1 MNHFKCDNMARYS
14 DYIQMQNYLPVY
26 DITADSSNRLW
37 ASFIPTNQFCD
48 LLQQTL
54 IAVSSSDKFKRK
66 SMWVQ
71 GTFGTGK
78 SHASSVIRHLLCD
91 KYEDINFYFN
101 KIEDVSLR
109 NQVDNFRQ
117 SKRFFSV
124 VIKGVEG
131 AYDLPRFA
139 LSLQREVKEALN
151 AAGYSNIVVKSDF
164 ESAIQYVE
172 EHRQYTQDAID
183 KHDDL
188 KDIAPTPADVI
199 TLLKANNI
207 QAYMELEEALYK
219 TVGVTLTSKNIS
231 EWLAEVEHAIE
242 TEDIADGLIIFWD
255 EFTSIME
262 AIGSD
267 RINVLQNI
275 AEKSQSCNLYL
286 FLISHRVEDQVASG
300 SKRDDVKTMND
311 RFYTVRYMMDEVST
325 YKVMRHTFD
334 VKSDEG
340 YNILKYN
347 RTVKL
352 NELID
357 YLCQGGVEDER
368 RSILELFPMHPY
380 SAFLCSKL
388 SDYVGS
394 ANRSVVNFMNDDKKG
409 FRKFITDESVFDLRG
424 LLTAEWLWDFFY
436 DSFAANP
443 LCGAFT
449 SNFQNHIHKVQDE
462 GGDDYVRVYKGI
474 LLLNTLSTQFAT
486 KSSDIIARISPN
498 EKSIRGLFADDRLEP
513 KMDDILRFLD
523 TNQIIARDVFGEFK
537 ISVSSLNPVEIAN
550 EKEKVKAQFKSAN
563 DFMSYNGVAKTNIT
577 KLFTVGDYL
586 IRKCEPQVF
595 SCSDAESVV
604 RAKLNKYTSE
614 KPNTLHVAIY
624 LSVTEEERR
633 AFENRVK
640 DFSSEFSNSIHVIP
654 DEFFTDEA
662 RSKFIDY
669 IANHNVAKSHYQE
682 SIENES
688 AQAARMLVTKW
699 GSRLINSSFSI
710 YFNGEQTREGIF
722 ANIYT
727 LINKK
732 FSCKVFSKGLE
743 SVKAYRSGV
752 TNTFFA
758 NKNFP
763 ALVLQMLQSPNRDK
777 LVKFSGSDIPAKY
790 IFEENDNHLIDEGCK
805 LTRAAISGNCW
816 IAKVCEE
823 VDNCIEK
830 AKKKYVDKF
839 SLSEVFAPRMRPP
852 YGFFS
857 SRANW
862 VAFSYALR
870 KHKADLFVTTISQ
883 PISDEKLADMIV
895 ELFKMWNDGH
905 SEANNKLLLRFGSK
919 EESELTQLL
928 YEVFQLQFIKDIP
941 EVKSL
946 SNVRW
951 GINEFCKQKSK
962 YPLWV
967 LTYCESINENL
978 SVIIKQLIEVLEA
991 DQNPD
996 LAKIQNL
1003 YHQVSGE
1010 KVDIAQLVSN
1020 PLNYENGF
1028 YNFINS
1034 MKTVKIQKEWWN
1046 ELVEE
1051 ISHLQSEVA
1060 FRKESDVR
1068 ECVYAFYNTK
1078 RDEQN
1083 PSPTPKPTNPSIPPV
1098 APTPT
1103 PPAIPTPTNS
1113 VKKTISPESIKK
1125 AKNLVKEANMPGVLW
1140 QKVVLDIIDNNPE
1153 VAEFISNY
1161 LS

>member
-1 MNHFKCDNMARYS
+1 
-14 DYIQMQNYLPVY
+14 MQNYLPVY
-26 DITADSSNRLW
+26 DITAESSNRLW
-37 ASFIPTNQFCD
+37 ASFIPTNQFCE
-48 LLQQTL
+48 LLQQTMT
-54 IAVSSSDKFKRK
+54 AVSSSDKFKRK
-66 SMWVQ
+66 SIWVQ

-78 SHASSVIRHLLCD
+78 SHASSVVRHLLCD
-91 KYEDINFYFN
+91 QYEDVNFYFN
-101 KIEDVSLR
+101 KIEDPSLR
-109 NQVDNFRQ
+109 AQVDNFRKN
-117 SKRFFSV
+117 KRFFSV

-131 AYDLPRFA
+131 AYDLPRFS
-139 LSLQREVKEALN
+139 LSLQRQVKEALD
-151 AAGYSNIVVKSDF
+151 AAGHSNIVVKSDF
-164 ESAIQYVE
+164 ESAVQYVE
-172 EHRQYTQDAID
+172 EHMQYTQDAID
-183 KHDDL
+183 KHEDL
-188 KDIAPTPADVI
+188 KDIAPTPEAVI
-199 TLLKANNI
+199 SLLKGNNI

-219 TVGVTLTSKNIS
+219 TVGVPLTTKNVS

-242 TEDIADGLIIFWD
+242 AEGIADGLIIFWD

-275 AEKSQSCNLYL
+275 AEKSQSCNLFL
-286 FLISHRVEDQVASG
+286 FLISHRVEDQVTTG
-300 SKRDDVKTMND
+300 SKREDVKTMND
-311 RFYTVRYMMDEVST
+311 RFYTIRYMMDEVST

-334 VKSDEG
+334 LKNEDDYS
-340 YNILKYN
+340 ILKYN

-357 YLCQGGVEDER
+357 YLCEGGVEDER
-368 RSILELFPMHPY
+368 KSILELFPMHPY

-409 FRKFITDESVFDLRG
+409 FRKFIADESVYELHG

-449 SNFQNHIHKVQDE
+449 SNYQNHIHRVQE
-462 GGDDYVRVYKGI
+462 AGDDYVRVYKGI

-486 KSSDIIARISPN
+486 KSTDIIARISPN

-537 ISVSSLNPVEIAN
+537 ISVSSLNPAEIAK
-550 EKEKVKAQFKSAN
+550 EKEKVAAQFKTAN
-563 DFMSYNGVAKTNIT
+563 DFLAYNFAAKTNIT

-586 IRKCEPQVF
+586 IRKCEPQLF
-595 SCSDAESVV
+595 SCSDQESVV

-624 LSVTEEERR
+624 LAVTEEERR

-640 DFSSEFSNSIHVIP
+640 DFSSEFLNSIHIIP
-654 DEFFTDEA
+654 DEVLSNEA
-662 RSKFIDY
+662 RTKFIDL

-682 SIENES
+682 SIEKES
-688 AQAARMLVTKW
+688 ELAAKQLINKW
-699 GSRLINSSFSI
+699 GNRLVNGSFSL
-710 YFNGEQTREGIF
+710 YFNGEQTREGIVN
-722 ANIYT
+722 NIYA

-732 FSCKVFSKGLE
+732 FSFRVFPKGME
-743 SVKAYRSGV
+743 AIKAYRTGV
-752 TNTFFA
+752 ANTFLA

-763 ALVLQMLQSPNRDK
+763 ALVLQMLQSPTRDK
-777 LVKFSGSDIPAKY
+777 LVKFSGSDLPAKY
-790 IFEENDNHLIDEGCK
+790 IFEENDNHLVDEECR
-805 LTRAAISGNCW
+805 LTSAAITGEAW
-816 IAKVCEE
+816 IAQVCQE
-823 VDNCIEK
+823 VDQCIED

-839 SLSEVFAPRMRPP
+839 SLSEIFAPLMRPP
-852 YGFFS
+852 FGFFP

-862 VAFSYALR
+862 VAFAYALR

-883 PISDEKLADMIV
+883 PISDEKLSEMIV

-905 SEANNKLLLRFGSK
+905 SEASNKLMLRFGSK

-928 YEVFQLQFIKDIP
+928 YDVFQLQFIKDIP

-951 GINEFCKQKSK
+951 GINEFCMQKSK

-967 LTYCESINENL
+967 LTYCDNINE
-978 SVIIKQLIEVLEA
+978 SRSAIIKLLIEVLEA

-996 LAKIQNL
+996 IAKIKNL
-1003 YHQVSGE
+1003 YRLINGE
-1010 KVDIAQLVSN
+1010 KMDIAQLVSN
-1020 PLNYENGF
+1020 PNNYENGF
-1028 YNFINS
+1028 LNFINS
-1034 MKTVKIQKEWWN
+1034 MKNVKIQRDWWN

-1068 ECVYAFYNTK
+1068 ECVLNFYIAKVDAQKPAQPARPATS
-1078 RDEQN
+1078 DTSDSTAPAN
-1083 PSPTPKPTNPSIPPV
+1083 PADAPVTP
-1098 APTPT
+1098 APEP
-1103 PPAIPTPTNS
+1103 
-1113 VKKTISPESIKK
+1113 VKKPVDQDTVKK

-1140 QKVVLDIIDNNPE
+1140 QKVVLDIIEANPE
-1153 VAEFISNY
+1153 VAEFVTNY

>member
-1 MNHFKCDNMARYS
+1 MARYS
-14 DYIQMQNYLPVY
+14 DFIKMQNYLPVY

-54 IAVSSSDKFKRK
+54 TAVSSADRYKRK
-66 SMWVQ
+66 SIWVQ

-78 SHASSVIRHLLCD
+78 SHASSVVRHLLCD
-91 KYEDINFYFN
+91 RYEDVNFYFS
-101 KIEDVSLR
+101 KIEDPSLR
-109 NQVDNFRQ
+109 AQVDNFRKE
-117 SKRFFSV
+117 KRFFSV

-139 LSLQREVKEALN
+139 LSLQREVKNALN
-151 AAGYSNIVVKSDF
+151 AAGHTGLVVKSDF
-164 ESAIQYVE
+164 ESAVQYVE
-172 EHRQYTQDAID
+172 EHLQYAQDAID
-183 KHDDL
+183 KNDDL
-188 KDIAPTPADVI
+188 KDIAPTPEAVI
-199 TLLKANNI
+199 SLLKSNNI
-207 QAYMELEEALYK
+207 QAYMELENALYK
-219 TVGVTLTSKNIS
+219 TVGVTLTSKNVS

-242 TEDIADGLIIFWD
+242 EAGIADGLMIFWD

-262 AIGSD
+262 AIGGD

-275 AEKSQSCNLYL
+275 AEKSQSCNLFL
-286 FLISHRVEDQVASG
+286 FLISHRVEDQIASG
-300 SKRDDVKTMND
+300 SKREDVKTMND
-311 RFYTVRYMMDEVST
+311 RFYTIRYMMDEVST

-334 VKSDEG
+334 IQGNDE
-340 YNILKYN
+340 YAQLRYN

-357 YLCQGGVEDER
+357 YLCEGGVEDER
-368 RSILELFPMHPY
+368 KSILELFPMHPY

-409 FRKFITDESVFDLRG
+409 FKKFIADDSVYELHG

-436 DSFAANP
+436 DSFASNP
-443 LCGAFT
+443 QCGAFT
-449 SNFQNHIHKVQDE
+449 SNYQNHIYKVQE
-462 GGDDYVRVYKGI
+462 QGDDYVRVYKGI

-486 KSSDIIARISPN
+486 KSPDIIARISPN

-513 KMDDILRFLD
+513 KMDAILRFLD

-537 ISVSSLNPVEIAN
+537 ISVSSLNPAEIAR
-550 EKEKVKAQFKSAN
+550 EKEKVTLQFKSALDFLNYNLAAKN
-563 DFMSYNGVAKTNIT
+563 DIT

-586 IRKCEPQVF
+586 IRKCDPQIY
-595 SCSDAESVV
+595 SCSDQESLV

-614 KPNTLHVAIY
+614 KPNTLHVSIY
-624 LSVTEEERR
+624 LATTDEERR
-633 AFENRVK
+633 AFENRIK
-640 DFSSEFSNSIHVIP
+640 DFSSEFPNSIHIVP
-654 DEFFTDEA
+654 DEVFTAEA
-662 RSKFIDY
+662 RTKFIDL
-669 IANHNVAKSHYQE
+669 IANHNVAKIRFQE
-682 SIENES
+682 SIEKES
-688 AQAARMLVTKW
+688 DLATKQLVNKW
-699 GSRLINSSFSI
+699 VKRLTNGSYSL
-710 YFNGEQTREGIF
+710 YFNGEQTREGIIS
-722 ANIYT
+722 NIYA

-732 FSCKVFSKGLE
+732 FSHKVFPKGME
-743 SVKAYRSGV
+743 SVRAYRSGV
-752 TNTFFA
+752 ANTFFA

-777 LVKFSGSDIPAKY
+777 LVKFSGSDTPAKY
-790 IFEENDNHLIDEGCK
+790 VFEDNDNHLVDEECR
-805 LTRAAISGNCW
+805 LSAAAGASDAW
-816 IAKVCEE
+816 IAQVCEE
-823 VDNCIEK
+823 VDQCIED

-839 SLSEVFAPRMRPP
+839 SLSEVFAPLMRPP
-852 YGFFS
+852 FGFFP

-862 VAFSYALR
+862 VAFAYALR

-883 PISDEKLADMIV
+883 PISDEKLSEMIV

-905 SEANNKLLLRFGSK
+905 SESNNRLMLRFGSK

-951 GINEFCKQKSK
+951 GINEFCMQKSK

-967 LTYCESINENL
+967 LTYCDNITENRA
-978 SVIIKQLIEVLEA
+978 SIIKLLIEVLEA

-996 LAKIQNL
+996 ISKIKNL
-1003 YHQVSGE
+1003 YRLINSE

-1020 PLNYENGF
+1020 PKNYDNGF
-1028 YNFINS
+1028 LNFINS
-1034 MKTVKIQKEWWN
+1034 IKTVKIKNEWWN
-1046 ELVEE
+1046 ELIEE

-1060 FRKESDVR
+1060 FRKETDVR
-1068 ECVYAFYNTK
+1068 ECVYAFYNMK
-1078 RDEQN
+1078 RDEEN
-1083 PSPTPKPTNPSIPPV
+1083 PTPAQQPSASASGAMNSQASRYSGTPEGGY
-1098 APTPT
+1098 APTT
-1103 PPAIPTPTNS
+1103 PEQP
-1113 VKKTISPESIKK
+1113 KKQVTTDTVKK

-1140 QKVVLDIIDNNPE
+1140 QKVVLDIIDSNPE

>member
-1 MNHFKCDNMARYS
+1 
-14 DYIQMQNYLPVY
+14 MQNYLPVY
-26 DITADSSNRLW
+26 DITAESSNRLW

-48 LLQQTL
+48 LLQQTMT
-54 IAVSSSDKFKRK
+54 AVSSSDKFKRK
-66 SMWVQ
+66 SIWVQ

-78 SHASSVIRHLLCD
+78 SHASSVVRHLLCD
-91 KYEDINFYFN
+91 RYEDVNFYFN
-101 KIEDVSLR
+101 KIEDPSLR
-109 NQVDNFRQ
+109 AQVDNFRKN
-117 SKRFFSV
+117 KRFFSV

-131 AYDLPRFA
+131 AYNLPRFS
-139 LSLQREVKEALN
+139 LSLQRQVKEALD
-151 AAGYSNIVVKSDF
+151 AAGHSDIVVKSDF
-164 ESAIQYVE
+164 ESAVQYVE
-172 EHRQYTQDAID
+172 EHMQYTQDAID
-183 KHDDL
+183 KHEDL
-188 KDIAPTPADVI
+188 KDIAPTPESVI
-199 TLLKANNI
+199 SLLKDNNI

-219 TVGVTLTSKNIS
+219 TVGVPLTTKNVS

-242 TEDIADGLIIFWD
+242 AEGIADGLIIFWD

-275 AEKSQSCNLYL
+275 AEKSQSCNLFL
-286 FLISHRVEDQVASG
+286 FLISHRVEDQVTSS
-300 SKRDDVKTMND
+300 SKREDVKTMND
-311 RFYTVRYMMDEVST
+311 RFYIIRYMMDEVST

-334 VKSDEG
+334 IQGDDD
-340 YNILKYN
+340 YAQLRYN

-357 YLCQGGVEDER
+357 YLCEGGVEDER
-368 RSILELFPMHPY
+368 KSILELFPMHPY

-409 FRKFITDESVFDLRG
+409 FRKFITNESVYELRG
-424 LLTAEWLWDFFY
+424 LLTAEWLWDFFL

-449 SNFQNHIHKVQDE
+449 SNYQNHIHRVQE
-462 GGDDYVRVYKGI
+462 AGDDYVRVYKGI

-486 KSSDIIARISPN
+486 KSTDIIARISPN

-537 ISVSSLNPVEIAN
+537 ISVSSLNPAEIAK
-550 EKEKVKAQFKSAN
+550 EKEKVATQFKTAN
-563 DFMSYNGVAKTNIT
+563 DFLGYNFAAKTNIT

-586 IRKCEPQVF
+586 IRKCEPQLF
-595 SCSDAESVV
+595 SCSDQESVV

-624 LSVTEEERR
+624 LAVTEEERR
-633 AFENRVK
+633 AFESRVK
-640 DFSSEFSNSIHVIP
+640 DFSSEFLNSIHIIP
-654 DEFFTDEA
+654 DEVLSSEA
-662 RSKFIDY
+662 RTKFIDL

-682 SIENES
+682 SIEKES
-688 AQAARMLVTKW
+688 DLAAKQ
-699 GSRLINSSFSI
+699 LINKWSNRLVNGSFSL
-710 YFNGEQTREGIF
+710 YFNGEQTREGIVG
-722 ANIYT
+722 NIYT

-732 FSCKVFSKGLE
+732 FSFRVFPKGME
-743 SVKAYRSGV
+743 AIKAYRTGV
-752 TNTFFA
+752 ANTFLA

-763 ALVLQMLQSPNRDK
+763 ALVLQMLQSPTRDK

-790 IFEENDNHLIDEGCK
+790 IFEENDNHLVDEECK
-805 LTRAAISGNCW
+805 LTSTAIIGETW
-816 IAKVCEE
+816 IAQVCQE
-823 VDNCIEK
+823 VDQCIED

-839 SLSEVFAPRMRPP
+839 SLSEIFAPLMRPP
-852 YGFFS
+852 FGFFP

-862 VAFSYALR
+862 VAFAYALR

-883 PISDEKLADMIV
+883 PISDEKLSEMIV

-905 SEANNKLLLRFGSK
+905 SEASNKLMLRFGSK

-928 YEVFQLQFIKDIP
+928 YDVFQLQFIKDIP

-951 GINEFCKQKSK
+951 GINEFCMQKSK

-967 LTYCESINENL
+967 LTYCDNINENR
-978 SVIIKQLIEVLEA
+978 SAIIKLLIEVLEA

-996 LAKIQNL
+996 IAKIKNL
-1003 YHQVSGE
+1003 YRLVNSE
-1010 KVDIAQLVSN
+1010 KMDIAQLVSN
-1020 PLNYENGF
+1020 PNNYENGF
-1028 YNFINS
+1028 LNFINS
-1034 MKTVKIQKEWWN
+1034 MKNVKIQRDWWN
-1046 ELVEE
+1046 ELIEE

-1068 ECVYAFYNTK
+1068 ECVLNFYIGKVDAQKPAQPTK
-1078 RDEQN
+1078 
-1083 PSPTPKPTNPSIPPV
+1083 PATPDTPGGSIPATPGDTPATP
-1098 APTPT
+1098 APLP
-1103 PPAIPTPTNS
+1103 
-1113 VKKTISPESIKK
+1113 VKKSVDQNTVKK

-1140 QKVVLDIIDNNPE
+1140 QKVVLDIIEANPE
-1153 VAEFISNY
+1153 VAEFVTNY

>member
-1 MNHFKCDNMARYS
+1 MARYS

-37 ASFIPTNQFCD
+37 ASFIPTNQFCE

-54 IAVSSSDKFKRK
+54 TAVSSSDKFKRK

-78 SHASSVIRHLLCD
+78 SHASSVVRHLLCD

-101 KIEDVSLR
+101 KIEDTSLR
-109 NQVDNFRQ
+109 HQLDNYRKN
-117 SKRFFSV
+117 KRFFSV

-139 LSLQREVKEALN
+139 LSLQREVKNALN
-151 AAGYSNIVVKSDF
+151 EAGHSNLVVKSDF

-172 EHRQYTQDAID
+172 GHKQYTQDAIN
-183 KHDDL
+183 KSEDL
-188 KDIAPTPADVI
+188 KDIAPTPDDVI
-199 TLLKANNI
+199 SLLKTNNI
-207 QAYMELEEALYK
+207 QVYMELEDALYK
-219 TVGVTLTSKNIS
+219 TIGVTLTSKNVS

-242 TEDIADGLIIFWD
+242 NEGIADGLIIFWD

-275 AEKSQSCNLYL
+275 AEKSQVCNLFL
-286 FLISHRVEDQVASG
+286 FLISHRVEDQVTSS

-311 RFYTVRYMMDEVST
+311 RFYTIRYMMDEVST

-334 VKSDEG
+334 VNNNDG
-340 YNILKYN
+340 YDTLKYK

-368 RSILELFPMHPY
+368 KSILELFPMHPY

-409 FRKFITDESVFDLRG
+409 FRKFIDDESVFDEKG

-449 SNFQNHIHKVQDE
+449 SNYQNHIYKVKE
-462 GGDDYVRVYKGI
+462 AGDDYVRVYKGI

-486 KSSDIIARISPN
+486 KSPDIIARISPN
-498 EKSIRGLFADDRLEP
+498 EKSIRGLFADDRLEA
-513 KMDDILRFLD
+513 KMDDILRFFD

-537 ISVSSLNPVEIAN
+537 ISVSSLNPAEIAN
-550 EKEKVKAQFKSAN
+550 EKEKVKAQFKTAH
-563 DFMSYNGVAKTNIT
+563 DFISYNLVVRTNIIR
-577 KLFTVGDYL
+577 LFTVGDFL
-586 IRKCEPQVF
+586 IRKCDPQIF
-595 SCSDAESVV
+595 SCSDQESVI
-604 RAKLNKYTSE
+604 RAKLNKYNSD
-614 KPNTLHVAIY
+614 KPNTLHVSIY
-624 LSVTEEERR
+624 LATTDEERR
-633 AFENRVK
+633 SFENRVK
-640 DFSSEFSNSIHVIP
+640 DFSIEFPNSIHIIP
-654 DEFFTDEA
+654 DEVFTNEA
-662 RSKFIDY
+662 RTKFIDL

-682 SIENES
+682 SIEKES
-688 AQAARMLVTKW
+688 DLAAKQLINKW
-699 GSRLINSSFSI
+699 GTRLINGSFSL
-710 YFNGEQTREGIF
+710 YYNGEQTREGIIS
-722 ANIYT
+722 NIYT

-743 SVKAYRSGV
+743 SIKAYRTGV
-752 TNTFFA
+752 ANTFFA

-763 ALVLQMLQSPNRDK
+763 TLVLQMLQSPNRDK
-777 LVKFSGSDIPAKY
+777 LTKFSGSDTPAKY
-790 IFEENDNHLIDEGCK
+790 VFEDNNNHLIDDNCQ
-805 LTRAAISGNCW
+805 LTAAAIADNCW
-816 IAKVCEE
+816 IAQICEE
-823 VDNCIEK
+823 VDKCIEK

-839 SLSEVFAPRMRPP
+839 SLSEVFAPLMRPP
-852 YGFFS
+852 FGFFP

-862 VAFSYALR
+862 IAFSYALR
-870 KHKADLFVTTISQ
+870 KHKSDLFVTTISQ
-883 PISDEKLADMIV
+883 PISDEKLTEMIV
-895 ELFKMWNDGH
+895 ELFKMWNDGL
-905 SEANNKLLLRFGSK
+905 SDANNKLLLRFGSK

-928 YEVFQLQFIKDIP
+928 YDVFQLQFIKDIP

-951 GINEFCKQKSK
+951 GINEFCMQKSK

-967 LTYCESINENL
+967 LTYCDGINDKL
-978 SVIIKQLIEVLEA
+978 STIIKQLIEVLEA

-996 LAKIQNL
+996 IAKIKNL
-1003 YHQVSGE
+1003 HHLITGE
-1010 KVDIAQLVSN
+1010 KVDISILVSN
-1020 PLNYENGF
+1020 KKNYENGF
-1028 YNFINS
+1028 RNFINS
-1034 MKTVKIQKEWWN
+1034 IKTVKMQNDWWD

-1060 FRKESDVR
+1060 FRKESDVK
-1068 ECVYAFYNTK
+1068 ECVFNFYNMK
-1078 RDEQN
+1078 RDQLN
-1083 PSPTPKPTNPSIPPV
+1083 PTPSPKPTSSAPVDTNVPSENTPASTPVQPFIPKQV
-1098 APTPT
+1098 NQDT
-1103 PPAIPTPTNS
+1103 
-1113 VKKTISPESIKK
+1113 VRK
-1125 AKNLVKEANMPGVLW
+1125 AKTLVKEANMPGILW

-1153 VAEFISNY
+1153 VAEFISQY

>member
-1 MNHFKCDNMARYS
+1 
-14 DYIQMQNYLPVY
+14 MQNYLPVY
-26 DITADSSNRLW
+26 DITAESSNRLW

-48 LLQQTL
+48 LLQQTMT
-54 IAVSSSDKFKRK
+54 AVSSSDKFKRK
-66 SMWVQ
+66 SIWVQ

-78 SHASSVIRHLLCD
+78 SHASSVVRHLLCD
-91 KYEDINFYFN
+91 RYEDVNFYFN
-101 KIEDVSLR
+101 KIEDPSLR
-109 NQVDNFRQ
+109 AQVDNFR
-117 SKRFFSV
+117 KNKHFFSV

-131 AYDLPRFA
+131 AYDLPRFS
-139 LSLQREVKEALN
+139 LSLQRQVKEALN

-164 ESAIQYVE
+164 ESAVQYVE
-172 EHRQYTQDAID
+172 AHMQYTQDAID
-183 KHDDL
+183 KHEDL
-188 KDIAPTPADVI
+188 KDIAPTPESVI
-199 TLLKANNI
+199 SLLKDNNI

-219 TVGVTLTSKNIS
+219 TVGVPLTTKNVS

-242 TEDIADGLIIFWD
+242 TEGIADGLIIFWD

-275 AEKSQSCNLYL
+275 AEKSQSCNLFL
-286 FLISHRVEDQVASG
+286 FLISHRVEDQVTSG
-300 SKRDDVKTMND
+300 SKREDVKTMND
-311 RFYTVRYMMDEVST
+311 RFYTIRYMMDEVST

-334 VKSDEG
+334 IQGDDA
-340 YNILKYN
+340 YAQLRYN

-357 YLCQGGVEDER
+357 YLCEGGVEDER
-368 RSILELFPMHPY
+368 KSILELFPMHPY

-409 FRKFITDESVFDLRG
+409 FRKFITDESVYELRG
-424 LLTAEWLWDFFY
+424 LLTAEWLWDFFF

-449 SNFQNHIHKVQDE
+449 SNFQNHIHRVQE
-462 GGDDYVRVYKGI
+462 AGDDYVRVYKGI

-537 ISVSSLNPVEIAN
+537 ISVSFLNPAEIAK
-550 EKEKVKAQFKSAN
+550 EKEKVTVQFKTAN
-563 DFMSYNGVAKTNIT
+563 DYLNYNFAAKTNIT
-577 KLFTVGDYL
+577 KLFTVGEYL
-586 IRKCEPQVF
+586 IRRCEPQLF
-595 SCSDAESVV
+595 SCSDQESVI

-624 LSVTEEERR
+624 LAVTEEERR

-640 DFSSEFSNSIHVIP
+640 DFSSEFLNTINIIP
-654 DEFFTDEA
+654 DEVLSSEA
-662 RSKFIDY
+662 RTKFIDL

-682 SIENES
+682 SIEKES
-688 AQAARMLVTKW
+688 ELAAKLLINKW
-699 GSRLINSSFSI
+699 GNRLVNGSFNL
-710 YFNGEQTREGIF
+710 YFNGEQTREGIVG
-722 ANIYT
+722 NIYS

-732 FSCKVFSKGLE
+732 FSVRVFPKGME
-743 SVKAYRSGV
+743 AIKAYRMGV
-752 TNTFFA
+752 TKTFLA

-763 ALVLQMLQSPNRDK
+763 ALVLQMLQSPTRDK

-790 IFEENDNHLIDEGCK
+790 IFEENDNHLVDEECK
-805 LTRAAISGNCW
+805 LTSAAITGEAW
-816 IAKVCEE
+816 IAQVCQE
-823 VDNCIEK
+823 VDQCIED

-839 SLSEVFAPRMRPP
+839 SLSEIFAPLMRPP
-852 YGFFS
+852 FGFFP

-862 VAFSYALR
+862 VAFAYALR

-883 PISDEKLADMIV
+883 PISDEKLSEMIV

-905 SEANNKLLLRFGSK
+905 SEASNKLMLRFGSK

-928 YEVFQLQFIKDIP
+928 YDVFQLQFIKDIP

-951 GINEFCKQKSK
+951 GINEFCMQKSK

-967 LTYCESINENL
+967 LTYCDNINENR
-978 SVIIKQLIEVLEA
+978 SAIIKLLIEVLES

-996 LAKIQNL
+996 IAKIKNL
-1003 YHQVSGE
+1003 YRLVNGE
-1010 KVDIAQLVSN
+1010 KMDIAQLVSN
-1020 PLNYENGF
+1020 PNNYENGF
-1028 YNFINS
+1028 LNFINS
-1034 MKTVKIQKEWWN
+1034 MKNVKIQRDWWN
-1046 ELVEE
+1046 ELIEE

-1068 ECVYAFYNTK
+1068 ECVLNFYISK
-1078 RDEQN
+1078 VDAQK
-1083 PSPTPKPTNPSIPPV
+1083 PAQPAKPATPDTPGGSAPAYPGDAPVTPAPEPIKKPVDQDTV
-1098 APTPT
+1098 
-1103 PPAIPTPTNS
+1103 
-1113 VKKTISPESIKK
+1113 KK

-1140 QKVVLDIIDNNPE
+1140 QKVVLDIIEANPE
-1153 VAEFISNY
+1153 VAEFITNY

>member
-1 MNHFKCDNMARYS
+1 M
-14 DYIQMQNYLPVY
+14 Y
-26 DITADSSNRLW
+26 DITAESSNRLW

-48 LLQQTL
+48 LLQQTMT
-54 IAVSSSDKFKRK
+54 AVSSSDKFKRK
-66 SMWVQ
+66 SIWVQ

-78 SHASSVIRHLLCD
+78 SHASSVVRHLLCD
-91 KYEDINFYFN
+91 KYEDVNFYFN
-101 KIEDVSLR
+101 KIEDPSLR
-109 NQVDNFRQ
+109 AQVDNFRKN
-117 SKRFFSV
+117 KRFFSV

-131 AYDLPRFA
+131 AYDLPRFS
-139 LSLQREVKEALN
+139 LSLQRQVKEALD
-151 AAGYSNIVVKSDF
+151 AAGHSDIVVKSDF
-164 ESAIQYVE
+164 ESAVQYVE
-172 EHRQYTQDAID
+172 EHMQYTQDAID
-183 KHDDL
+183 KHEDL
-188 KDIAPTPADVI
+188 KDIAPTPESVI
-199 TLLKANNI
+199 SLLKDNNI

-219 TVGVTLTSKNIS
+219 TVGVPLTTKNVS

-242 TEDIADGLIIFWD
+242 AEGIADGLIIFWD

-275 AEKSQSCNLYL
+275 AEKSQSCNLFL
-286 FLISHRVEDQVASG
+286 FLISHRVEDQVTSG
-300 SKRDDVKTMND
+300 SKREDVKTMND
-311 RFYTVRYMMDEVST
+311 RFYTIRYMMDEVST

-334 VKSDEG
+334 IQGDDD
-340 YNILKYN
+340 YAQLRYN

-357 YLCQGGVEDER
+357 YLCEGGVEDER
-368 RSILELFPMHPY
+368 KSILELFPMHPY

-409 FRKFITDESVFDLRG
+409 FRKFITDESVYELRG
-424 LLTAEWLWDFFY
+424 LLTAEWLWDFFL

-449 SNFQNHIHKVQDE
+449 SNYQNHIHRVQE
-462 GGDDYVRVYKGI
+462 AGDDYVRVYKGI

-486 KSSDIIARISPN
+486 KSTDIIARISPN

-537 ISVSSLNPVEIAN
+537 ISVSSLNPAEIAK
-550 EKEKVKAQFKSAN
+550 EKEKVAAQFKTAN
-563 DFMSYNGVAKTNIT
+563 DFLGYNFAAKTNIT

-586 IRKCEPQVF
+586 IRKCEPQLF
-595 SCSDAESVV
+595 SCSDQESVV

-624 LSVTEEERR
+624 LAVTEEERR

-640 DFSSEFSNSIHVIP
+640 DFSSEFLNSIHIIP
-654 DEFFTDEA
+654 DEVLSSEA
-662 RSKFIDY
+662 RTKFIDL

-682 SIENES
+682 SIEKES
-688 AQAARMLVTKW
+688 ELAAKQLINKW
-699 GSRLINSSFSI
+699 GNRLVNGSFSL
-710 YFNGEQTREGIF
+710 YFNGELIREGIVG
-722 ANIYT
+722 NIYA

-732 FSCKVFSKGLE
+732 FSFRVFPKGME
-743 SVKAYRSGV
+743 AIKAYRTGV
-752 TNTFFA
+752 ANTFLA

-763 ALVLQMLQSPNRDK
+763 ALVLQMLQSPTRDK

-790 IFEENDNHLIDEGCK
+790 IFEENDNHLVDEECK
-805 LTRAAISGNCW
+805 LTSAAITGEAW
-816 IAKVCEE
+816 IAQVCQE
-823 VDNCIEK
+823 VDQCIED

-839 SLSEVFAPRMRPP
+839 SLSEIFAPLMRPP
-852 YGFFS
+852 FGFFP

-862 VAFSYALR
+862 VAFAYALR

-883 PISDEKLADMIV
+883 PISDEKLSEMIV

-905 SEANNKLLLRFGSK
+905 SEASNKLMLRFGSK

-928 YEVFQLQFIKDIP
+928 YDVFQLQFIKDIP

-951 GINEFCKQKSK
+951 GINEFCMQKSK

-967 LTYCESINENL
+967 LTYCDNINENR
-978 SVIIKQLIEVLEA
+978 SAIIKLLIEVLES

-996 LAKIQNL
+996 ITKIKNL
-1003 YHQVSGE
+1003 YRLVNGE
-1010 KVDIAQLVSN
+1010 KMDIAQLVSN
-1020 PLNYENGF
+1020 PNNYENGF
-1028 YNFINS
+1028 LNFINS
-1034 MKTVKIQKEWWN
+1034 MKNVKIQRDWWN
-1046 ELVEE
+1046 ELIEE

-1068 ECVYAFYNTK
+1068 ECVLNFYISKVDAQKPAQPAKPATP
-1078 RDEQN
+1078 DT
-1083 PSPTPKPTNPSIPPV
+1083 PGGSAPAYPGDAPVTPAPKP
-1098 APTPT
+1098 
-1103 PPAIPTPTNS
+1103 
-1113 VKKTISPESIKK
+1113 VKKPVDQDTVKK

-1140 QKVVLDIIDNNPE
+1140 QKVVLDIIEANPE
-1153 VAEFISNY
+1153 VAEFITNY

>member
-1 MNHFKCDNMARYS
+1 
-14 DYIQMQNYLPVY
+14 MQNYLPVY
-26 DITADSSNRLW
+26 DITAESSNRLW
-37 ASFIPTNQFCD
+37 ASFIPTNQFCE
-48 LLQQTL
+48 LLQQTMT
-54 IAVSSSDKFKRK
+54 AVSSSDKFKRK
-66 SMWVQ
+66 SIWVQ

-78 SHASSVIRHLLCD
+78 SHASSVVRHLLCD
-91 KYEDINFYFN
+91 QYEDVNFYFN
-101 KIEDVSLR
+101 KIEDPSLR
-109 NQVDNFRQ
+109 AQVDNFRKN
-117 SKRFFSV
+117 KRFFSV

-131 AYDLPRFA
+131 AYDLPRFS
-139 LSLQREVKEALN
+139 LSLQRQVKEALD
-151 AAGYSNIVVKSDF
+151 AAGHSNIVVKSDF
-164 ESAIQYVE
+164 ESAVQYVE
-172 EHRQYTQDAID
+172 EHMQYTQDAID
-183 KHDDL
+183 KHEDL
-188 KDIAPTPADVI
+188 KDIAPTPETVI
-199 TLLKANNI
+199 SLLKGNNI

-219 TVGVTLTSKNIS
+219 TVGVPLTTKNVS

-242 TEDIADGLIIFWD
+242 AEGIADGLIIFWD

-275 AEKSQSCNLYL
+275 AEKSQSCNLFL
-286 FLISHRVEDQVASG
+286 FLISHRVEDQVTTG
-300 SKRDDVKTMND
+300 SKREDVKTMND
-311 RFYTVRYMMDEVST
+311 RFYTIRYMMDEVST

-334 VKSDEG
+334 LKNEDDYS
-340 YNILKYN
+340 ILKYN

-357 YLCQGGVEDER
+357 YLCEGGVEDER
-368 RSILELFPMHPY
+368 KSILELFPMHPY

-409 FRKFITDESVFDLRG
+409 FRKFIADESVYELRG

-449 SNFQNHIHKVQDE
+449 SNYQNHIHRVQE
-462 GGDDYVRVYKGI
+462 AGDDYVRVYKGI

-486 KSSDIIARISPN
+486 KSTDIIARISPN

-537 ISVSSLNPVEIAN
+537 ISVSSLNPAEIAK
-550 EKEKVKAQFKSAN
+550 EKEKVAAQFKTAN
-563 DFMSYNGVAKTNIT
+563 DFLAYNFAAKTNIT

-586 IRKCEPQVF
+586 IRKCEPQLF
-595 SCSDAESVV
+595 SCSDQESVV

-624 LSVTEEERR
+624 LAVTEEERR

-640 DFSSEFSNSIHVIP
+640 DFSSEFLNSIHIIP
-654 DEFFTDEA
+654 DEVLSNEA
-662 RSKFIDY
+662 RTKFIDL

-682 SIENES
+682 SIEKES
-688 AQAARMLVTKW
+688 ELAAKQLINKW
-699 GSRLINSSFSI
+699 GNRLVNGSFSL
-710 YFNGEQTREGIF
+710 YFNGEQTREGIVN
-722 ANIYT
+722 NIYA

-732 FSCKVFSKGLE
+732 FSFRVFPKGME
-743 SVKAYRSGV
+743 AIKAYRTGV
-752 TNTFFA
+752 ANTFLA

-763 ALVLQMLQSPNRDK
+763 ALVLQMLQSPTRDK
-777 LVKFSGSDIPAKY
+777 LVKFSGSDLPAKY
-790 IFEENDNHLIDEGCK
+790 IFEENDNHLVDEECR
-805 LTRAAISGNCW
+805 LTSAAITGEAW
-816 IAKVCEE
+816 IAQVCQE
-823 VDNCIEK
+823 VDQCIED

-839 SLSEVFAPRMRPP
+839 SLSEIFAPLMRPP
-852 YGFFS
+852 FGFFP

-862 VAFSYALR
+862 VAFAYALR

-883 PISDEKLADMIV
+883 PISDEKLSEMIV

-905 SEANNKLLLRFGSK
+905 SEASNKLMLRFGSK

-928 YEVFQLQFIKDIP
+928 YDVFQLQFIKDIP

-951 GINEFCKQKSK
+951 GINEFCMQKSK

-967 LTYCESINENL
+967 LTYCDNINE
-978 SVIIKQLIEVLEA
+978 SRSAIIKLLIEVLEA

-996 LAKIQNL
+996 IAKIKNL
-1003 YHQVSGE
+1003 YRLINGE
-1010 KVDIAQLVSN
+1010 KMDIAQLVSN
-1020 PLNYENGF
+1020 PNNYENGF
-1028 YNFINS
+1028 LNFINS
-1034 MKTVKIQKEWWN
+1034 MKNVKIQRDWWN

-1068 ECVYAFYNTK
+1068 ECVLNFYIAKVDAQKPAQPARPATS
-1078 RDEQN
+1078 DTSDSTAPAN
-1083 PSPTPKPTNPSIPPV
+1083 PADAPVTP
-1098 APTPT
+1098 APEP
-1103 PPAIPTPTNS
+1103 
-1113 VKKTISPESIKK
+1113 VKKPVDQDTVKK

-1140 QKVVLDIIDNNPE
+1140 QKVVLDIIEANPE
-1153 VAEFISNY
+1153 VAEFVTNY

>member
-1 MNHFKCDNMARYS
+1 MASYS
-14 DYIQMQNYLPVY
+14 DFIQMQNYLPVY
-26 DITADSSNRLW
+26 DITAESSNRLW

-48 LLQQTL
+48 LLQQTMT
-54 IAVSSSDKFKRK
+54 AVSSSDKFKRK
-66 SMWVQ
+66 SIWVQ

-78 SHASSVIRHLLCD
+78 SHASSVVRHLLCD
-91 KYEDINFYFN
+91 QYEDVNFYFN
-101 KIEDVSLR
+101 KIEDPSLR
-109 NQVDNFRQ
+109 AQVDNFRKN
-117 SKRFFSV
+117 KRFFSV

-131 AYDLPRFA
+131 AYDLPRFS
-139 LSLQREVKEALN
+139 LSLQRQVKEALD
-151 AAGYSNIVVKSDF
+151 AAGHSNIVVKSDF
-164 ESAIQYVE
+164 ESAVQYVE
-172 EHRQYTQDAID
+172 EHMQYTQDAID
-183 KHDDL
+183 KHEDL
-188 KDIAPTPADVI
+188 KDIAPTPEAVI
-199 TLLKANNI
+199 SLLKGNNI

-219 TVGVTLTSKNIS
+219 TVGVPLTTKNVS

-242 TEDIADGLIIFWD
+242 AEGIADGLIIFWD

-275 AEKSQSCNLYL
+275 AEKSQSCNLFL
-286 FLISHRVEDQVASG
+286 FLISHRVEDQVTTG
-300 SKRDDVKTMND
+300 SKREDVKTMND
-311 RFYTVRYMMDEVST
+311 RFYTIRYMMDEVST

-334 VKSDEG
+334 LKNEDDYS
-340 YNILKYN
+340 ILKYN

-357 YLCQGGVEDER
+357 YLCEGGVEDER
-368 RSILELFPMHPY
+368 KSILELFPMHPY

-409 FRKFITDESVFDLRG
+409 FRKFIADESVYELRG

-449 SNFQNHIHKVQDE
+449 SNYQNHIHRVQE
-462 GGDDYVRVYKGI
+462 AGDDYVRVYKGI

-486 KSSDIIARISPN
+486 KSTDIIARISPN

-537 ISVSSLNPVEIAN
+537 ISVSSLNPAEIAK
-550 EKEKVKAQFKSAN
+550 EKEKVAAQFKTAN
-563 DFMSYNGVAKTNIT
+563 DFLAYNFAAKTNIT

-586 IRKCEPQVF
+586 IRKCEPQLF
-595 SCSDAESVV
+595 SCSDQESVV

-624 LSVTEEERR
+624 LAVTEEERR

-640 DFSSEFSNSIHVIP
+640 DFSSEFLNSIHIIP
-654 DEFFTDEA
+654 DEVLSNEA
-662 RSKFIDY
+662 RTKFIDL

-682 SIENES
+682 SIEKES
-688 AQAARMLVTKW
+688 ELAAKQLINKW
-699 GSRLINSSFSI
+699 GNRLVNGSFSL
-710 YFNGEQTREGIF
+710 YFNGEQTREGIVN
-722 ANIYT
+722 NIYA

-732 FSCKVFSKGLE
+732 FSFRVFPKGME
-743 SVKAYRSGV
+743 AIKAYRTGV
-752 TNTFFA
+752 ANTFLA

-763 ALVLQMLQSPNRDK
+763 ALVLQMLQSPTRDK
-777 LVKFSGSDIPAKY
+777 LVKFSGSDLPAKY
-790 IFEENDNHLIDEGCK
+790 IFEENDNHLVDEECR
-805 LTRAAISGNCW
+805 LTSAAITGEAW
-816 IAKVCEE
+816 IAQVCQE
-823 VDNCIEK
+823 VDQCIED

-839 SLSEVFAPRMRPP
+839 SLSEIFAPLMRPP
-852 YGFFS
+852 FGFFP

-862 VAFSYALR
+862 VAFAYALR

-883 PISDEKLADMIV
+883 PISDEKLSEMIV

-905 SEANNKLLLRFGSK
+905 SEASNKLMLRFGSK

-928 YEVFQLQFIKDIP
+928 YDVFQLQFIKDIP

-951 GINEFCKQKSK
+951 GINEFCMQKSK

-967 LTYCESINENL
+967 LTYCDNINE
-978 SVIIKQLIEVLEA
+978 SRSAIIKLLIEVLEA

-996 LAKIQNL
+996 IAKIKNL
-1003 YHQVSGE
+1003 YRLINGE
-1010 KVDIAQLVSN
+1010 KMDIAQLVSN
-1020 PLNYENGF
+1020 PNNYENGF
-1028 YNFINS
+1028 LNFINS
-1034 MKTVKIQKEWWN
+1034 MKNVKIQRDWWN

-1068 ECVYAFYNTK
+1068 ECVLNFYIAKVDAQKPAQPARPATS
-1078 RDEQN
+1078 DTSDSTAPAN
-1083 PSPTPKPTNPSIPPV
+1083 PADAPVTP
-1098 APTPT
+1098 APEP
-1103 PPAIPTPTNS
+1103 
-1113 VKKTISPESIKK
+1113 VKKPVDQDTVKK

-1140 QKVVLDIIDNNPE
+1140 QKVVLDIIEANPE
-1153 VAEFISNY
+1153 VAEFVTNY

>member
-1 MNHFKCDNMARYS
+1 MASYS
-14 DYIQMQNYLPVY
+14 DFIQMQNYLPVY
-26 DITADSSNRLW
+26 DITAESSNRLW

-48 LLQQTL
+48 LLQQTMT
-54 IAVSSSDKFKRK
+54 AVSSSDKFKRK
-66 SMWVQ
+66 SIWVQ

-78 SHASSVIRHLLCD
+78 SHASSVVRHLLCD
-91 KYEDINFYFN
+91 QYEDVNFYFN
-101 KIEDVSLR
+101 KIEDPSLR
-109 NQVDNFRQ
+109 AQVDNFRKN
-117 SKRFFSV
+117 KRFFSV

-131 AYDLPRFA
+131 AYDLPRFS
-139 LSLQREVKEALN
+139 LSLQRQVKEALD
-151 AAGYSNIVVKSDF
+151 AAGHSNIVVKSDF
-164 ESAIQYVE
+164 ESAVQYVE
-172 EHRQYTQDAID
+172 EHMQYTQDAID
-183 KHDDL
+183 KHEDL
-188 KDIAPTPADVI
+188 KDIAPTPEAVI
-199 TLLKANNI
+199 SLLKGNNI

-219 TVGVTLTSKNIS
+219 TVGVPLTTKNVS

-242 TEDIADGLIIFWD
+242 AEGIADGLIIFWD

-275 AEKSQSCNLYL
+275 AEKSQSCNLFL
-286 FLISHRVEDQVASG
+286 FLISHRVEDQVTTG
-300 SKRDDVKTMND
+300 SKREDVKTMND
-311 RFYTVRYMMDEVST
+311 RFYTIRYMMDEVST

-334 VKSDEG
+334 LKNEDDYS
-340 YNILKYN
+340 ILKYN

-357 YLCQGGVEDER
+357 YLCEGGVEDER
-368 RSILELFPMHPY
+368 KSILELFPMHPY

-409 FRKFITDESVFDLRG
+409 FRKFIADESVYELRG

-449 SNFQNHIHKVQDE
+449 SNYQNHIHRVQE
-462 GGDDYVRVYKGI
+462 AGDDYVRVYKGI

-486 KSSDIIARISPN
+486 KSTDIIARISPN
-498 EKSIRGLFADDRLEP
+498 EKSIRGLFADDRMEP

-537 ISVSSLNPVEIAN
+537 ISVSSLNPAEIAK
-550 EKEKVKAQFKSAN
+550 EKEKVAAQFKTAN
-563 DFMSYNGVAKTNIT
+563 DFLAYNFAAKTNIT

-586 IRKCEPQVF
+586 IRKCEPQLF
-595 SCSDAESVV
+595 SCSDQESVV

-624 LSVTEEERR
+624 LAVTEEERR

-640 DFSSEFSNSIHVIP
+640 DFSSEFLNSIHIIP
-654 DEFFTDEA
+654 DEVLSNEA
-662 RSKFIDY
+662 RTKFIDL

-682 SIENES
+682 SIEKES
-688 AQAARMLVTKW
+688 ELAAKQLINKW
-699 GSRLINSSFSI
+699 GNRLVNGSFSL
-710 YFNGEQTREGIF
+710 YFNGEQTREGIVN
-722 ANIYT
+722 NIYA

-732 FSCKVFSKGLE
+732 FSFRVFPKGME
-743 SVKAYRSGV
+743 AIKAYRTGV
-752 TNTFFA
+752 ANTFLA

-763 ALVLQMLQSPNRDK
+763 ALVLQMLQSPTRDK
-777 LVKFSGSDIPAKY
+777 LVKFSGSDLPAKY
-790 IFEENDNHLIDEGCK
+790 IFEENDNHLVDEECR
-805 LTRAAISGNCW
+805 LTSAAITGEAW
-816 IAKVCEE
+816 IAQVCQE
-823 VDNCIEK
+823 VDQCIED

-839 SLSEVFAPRMRPP
+839 SLSEIFAPLMRPP
-852 YGFFS
+852 FGFFP

-862 VAFSYALR
+862 VAFAYALR

-883 PISDEKLADMIV
+883 PISDEKLSEMIV

-905 SEANNKLLLRFGSK
+905 SEASNKLMLRFGSK

-928 YEVFQLQFIKDIP
+928 YDVFQLQFIKDIP

-951 GINEFCKQKSK
+951 GINEFCMQKSK

-967 LTYCESINENL
+967 LTYCDNINE
-978 SVIIKQLIEVLEA
+978 SRSAIIKLLIEVLEA

-996 LAKIQNL
+996 IAKIKNL
-1003 YHQVSGE
+1003 YRLINGE
-1010 KVDIAQLVSN
+1010 KMDIAQLVSN
-1020 PLNYENGF
+1020 PNNYENGF
-1028 YNFINS
+1028 LNFINS
-1034 MKTVKIQKEWWN
+1034 MKNVKIQRDWWN
-1046 ELVEE
+1046 ELVDE

-1068 ECVYAFYNTK
+1068 ECVLNFYIAKVDAQKPAQPARPATS
-1078 RDEQN
+1078 DTSDSTAPAN
-1083 PSPTPKPTNPSIPPV
+1083 PADAPVTP
-1098 APTPT
+1098 APEP
-1103 PPAIPTPTNS
+1103 
-1113 VKKTISPESIKK
+1113 VKKPVDQDTVKK

-1140 QKVVLDIIDNNPE
+1140 QKVVLDIIEANPE
-1153 VAEFISNY
+1153 VAEFVTNY

>member
-1 MNHFKCDNMARYS
+1 MASYS
-14 DYIQMQNYLPVY
+14 DFIQMQNYLPVY
-26 DITADSSNRLW
+26 DITAESSNRLW

-48 LLQQTL
+48 LLQQTMT
-54 IAVSSSDKFKRK
+54 AVSSSDKFKRK
-66 SMWVQ
+66 SIWVQ

-91 KYEDINFYFN
+91 KYEDVNFYFN
-101 KIEDVSLR
+101 KIEDPSLR
-109 NQVDNFRQ
+109 AQVDNFRKH
-117 SKRFFSV
+117 KRFFSV
-124 VIKGVEG
+124 AIKGVEG
-131 AYDLPRFA
+131 AYNLPRFS
-139 LSLQREVKEALN
+139 LSLQRQVKEALET
-151 AAGYSNIVVKSDF
+151 AGHSNIVVKSDF
-164 ESAIQYVE
+164 ESAVQYVK
-172 EHRQYTQDAID
+172 EHMKYTQDAID
-183 KHDDL
+183 RHEDL
-188 KDIAPTPADVI
+188 KDIAPTPESVI
-199 TLLKANNI
+199 SLLKDNNI
-207 QAYMELEEALYK
+207 QVYMELEEALYK
-219 TVGVTLTSKNIS
+219 TVGVPLTTKNIS
-231 EWLAEVEHAIE
+231 EWLAEVENAIE
-242 TEDIADGLIIFWD
+242 NEGIADGLIIFWD

-275 AEKSQSCNLYL
+275 AEKSQNCNLFL

-300 SKRDDVKTMND
+300 SKREDVKTMND
-311 RFYTVRYMMDEVST
+311 RFYTIRYMMDEVST

-334 VKSDEG
+334 LKDEDT
-340 YNILKYN
+340 YSNLKYN

-357 YLCQGGVEDER
+357 YLCEGGVEDER
-368 RSILELFPMHPY
+368 KSIMELFPMHPY

-409 FRKFITDESVFDLRG
+409 FRKFITDESIYELRG
-424 LLTAEWLWDFFY
+424 LLTAEWLWDFFL
-436 DSFAANP
+436 DSFATNP

-449 SNFQNHIHKVQDE
+449 SNFQNHLHRVQE
-462 GGDDYVRVYKGI
+462 AGDDYVRVYKGI
-474 LLLNTLSTQFAT
+474 LLLNTLSTQFAARST
-486 KSSDIIARISPN
+486 DIIARISPN

-537 ISVSSLNPVEIAN
+537 ISVSSLNPAEIAK
-550 EKEKVKAQFKSAN
+550 EKEKVAAQFKTAN
-563 DFMSYNGVAKTNIT
+563 DFLGYNFAAKTNIT

-586 IRKCEPQVF
+586 IRKCDPQLF
-595 SCSDAESVV
+595 SCSDQESVI

-624 LSVTEEERR
+624 LAVTEEERR

-640 DFSSEFSNSIHVIP
+640 DFSSEFLNSIHIIP
-654 DEFFTDEA
+654 DEVFTNEA
-662 RSKFIDY
+662 RIKFIDL

-682 SIENES
+682 SIEKES
-688 AQAARMLVTKW
+688 ELAAKLLVNKW
-699 GSRLINSSFSI
+699 VNRLINGSFSL
-710 YFNGEQTREGIF
+710 YFNGEQTREGIVG
-722 ANIYT
+722 NIYT

-732 FSCKVFSKGLE
+732 FSFRVFPNGLE
-743 SVKAYRSGV
+743 AVKVYRSGV
-752 TNTFFA
+752 ANTFLA

-763 ALVLQMLQSPNRDK
+763 ALVRQMLQSPTRDK
-777 LVKFSGSDIPAKY
+777 MVKFSGSDIPTKY
-790 IFEENDNHLIDEGCK
+790 IFEENDNHLVDDECR
-805 LTRAAISGNCW
+805 LTSAAITGEAW
-816 IAKVCEE
+816 IAQVCQE
-823 VDNCIEK
+823 VDQCIED

-839 SLSEVFAPRMRPP
+839 SLSEIFAPLMRPP
-852 YGFFS
+852 FGFFP

-862 VAFSYALR
+862 VAFAYALR

-883 PISDEKLADMIV
+883 PISDEKLSEMIV

-905 SEANNKLLLRFGSK
+905 SEASNKLMLRFGSK

-928 YEVFQLQFIKDIP
+928 YDVFQLQFIKDIP

-951 GINEFCKQKSK
+951 GINEFCMQKSK

-967 LTYCESINENL
+967 LTYCDNINENR
-978 SVIIKQLIEVLEA
+978 SAIIKLLIEVLEA

-996 LAKIQNL
+996 IAKIKNL
-1003 YHQVSGE
+1003 YRHVNSE
-1010 KVDIAQLVSN
+1010 KMDIAQLVSN
-1020 PLNYENGF
+1020 PNNYENGF
-1028 YNFINS
+1028 LNFINS
-1034 MKTVKIQKEWWN
+1034 MKNVKIQRDWWN
-1046 ELVEE
+1046 ELIEE

-1068 ECVYAFYNTK
+1068 ECVLNFYIAKVDAPKAAQLAKLALTDTHGGFIPANTG
-1078 RDEQN
+1078 N
-1083 PSPTPKPTNPSIPPV
+1083 TPIPPSPEPVGKPVDQDTV
-1098 APTPT
+1098 
-1103 PPAIPTPTNS
+1103 
-1113 VKKTISPESIKK
+1113 KK

-1140 QKVVLDIIDNNPE
+1140 QKVVLDIIEANPE
-1153 VAEFISNY
+1153 VAEFVTNY

>member
-1 MNHFKCDNMARYS
+1 MASYS
-14 DYIQMQNYLPVY
+14 DFIQMQNYLPVY
-26 DITADSSNRLW
+26 DITAESSNRLW

-48 LLQQTL
+48 LLQQTMT
-54 IAVSSSDKFKRK
+54 AVSSSDKFKRK
-66 SMWVQ
+66 SIWVQ

-78 SHASSVIRHLLCD
+78 SHASSVVRHLLCD
-91 KYEDINFYFN
+91 RYEDVNFYFN
-101 KIEDVSLR
+101 KIEDPSLR
-109 NQVDNFRQ
+109 AQVDNFR
-117 SKRFFSV
+117 KNKHFFSV

-131 AYDLPRFA
+131 AYDLPRFS
-139 LSLQREVKEALN
+139 LSLQRQVKEALN

-164 ESAIQYVE
+164 ESAVQYVE
-172 EHRQYTQDAID
+172 AHMQYTQDAID
-183 KHDDL
+183 KHEDL
-188 KDIAPTPADVI
+188 KDIAPTPESVI
-199 TLLKANNI
+199 SLLKDNNI

-219 TVGVTLTSKNIS
+219 TVGVPLTTKNVS

-242 TEDIADGLIIFWD
+242 TEGIADGLIIFWD

-275 AEKSQSCNLYL
+275 AEKSQSCNLFL
-286 FLISHRVEDQVASG
+286 FLISHRVEDQVTSG
-300 SKRDDVKTMND
+300 SKREDVKTMND
-311 RFYTVRYMMDEVST
+311 RFYTIRYMMDEVST

-334 VKSDEG
+334 IQGDDA
-340 YNILKYN
+340 YAQLRYN

-357 YLCQGGVEDER
+357 YLCEGGVEDER
-368 RSILELFPMHPY
+368 KSILELFPMHPY

-409 FRKFITDESVFDLRG
+409 FRKFITDESVYELRG
-424 LLTAEWLWDFFY
+424 LLTAEWLWDFFF

-449 SNFQNHIHKVQDE
+449 SNFQNHIHRVQE
-462 GGDDYVRVYKGI
+462 AGDDYVRVYKGI

-537 ISVSSLNPVEIAN
+537 ISVSFLNPAEIAK
-550 EKEKVKAQFKSAN
+550 EKEKVTVQFKTAN
-563 DFMSYNGVAKTNIT
+563 DYLNYNVAAKTNIM
-577 KLFTVGDYL
+577 KLFTVGEYL
-586 IRKCEPQVF
+586 IRRCEPQIF
-595 SCSDAESVV
+595 SCSDQESVI

-624 LSVTEEERR
+624 LAVTEEERR

-640 DFSSEFSNSIHVIP
+640 DFSSEFLNTINIIP
-654 DEFFTDEA
+654 DEVLTNEV
-662 RSKFIDY
+662 RTKFIDL

-682 SIENES
+682 SIEKES
-688 AQAARMLVTKW
+688 ELAAKLLINKW
-699 GSRLINSSFSI
+699 GNRLVNGSFNL
-710 YFNGEQTREGIF
+710 YFNGEQTREGIVG
-722 ANIYT
+722 NIYS

-732 FSCKVFSKGLE
+732 FSVRVFPKGME
-743 SVKAYRSGV
+743 AIKAYRMGV
-752 TNTFFA
+752 TKTFLA

-763 ALVLQMLQSPNRDK
+763 ALVLQMLQSPTRDK

-790 IFEENDNHLIDEGCK
+790 IFEENDNHLVDEECK
-805 LTRAAISGNCW
+805 LTPAAITGEAW
-816 IAKVCEE
+816 IVQVCQE
-823 VDNCIEK
+823 VDQCIED

-839 SLSEVFAPRMRPP
+839 SLSEIFVPLMRPP
-852 YGFFS
+852 FGFFP

-862 VAFSYALR
+862 IAFAYALR
-870 KHKADLFVTTISQ
+870 KHKADLFVTNISQ
-883 PISDEKLADMIV
+883 PISDEKLAEMIV

-905 SEANNKLLLRFGSK
+905 SEASNKLMLRFGSK

-951 GINEFCKQKSK
+951 GINEFCMQKSK

-967 LTYCESINENL
+967 LTYCDNINENR
-978 SVIIKQLIEVLEA
+978 SAIIKLLIEVLEA

-996 LAKIQNL
+996 IAKIKNL
-1003 YHQVSGE
+1003 YRLVNGE
-1010 KVDIAQLVSN
+1010 KLDIAQLVSN
-1020 PLNYENGF
+1020 PNNYENGF
-1028 YNFINS
+1028 LNFINS
-1034 MKTVKIQKEWWN
+1034 MKNVKIKRDWWN
-1046 ELVEE
+1046 ELIEE

-1060 FRKESDVR
+1060 YRKESDVR
-1068 ECVYAFYNTK
+1068 ECVLNFYIAKVDAQKTTQPTK
-1078 RDEQN
+1078 
-1083 PSPTPKPTNPSIPPV
+1083 
-1098 APTPT
+1098 
-1103 PPAIPTPTNS
+1103 PAITDTPDGTVPATPDNASFIPAS
-1113 VKKTISPESIKK
+1113 VPLKKPIDQDTVKK

-1140 QKVVLDIIDNNPE
+1140 QKVVLDIIEAKPE
-1153 VAEFISNY
+1153 VAEFITNY

>member
-1 MNHFKCDNMARYS
+1 MASYS
-14 DYIQMQNYLPVY
+14 DFIQMQNYLPVY
-26 DITADSSNRLW
+26 DITAESSNRLW

-48 LLQQTL
+48 LLQQTMT
-54 IAVSSSDKFKRK
+54 AVSSSDKFKRK
-66 SMWVQ
+66 SIWVQ

-78 SHASSVIRHLLCD
+78 SHASSVVRHLLCD
-91 KYEDINFYFN
+91 QYEDVNFYFN
-101 KIEDVSLR
+101 KIEDPSLR
-109 NQVDNFRQ
+109 AQVDNFRKN
-117 SKRFFSV
+117 KRFFSV

-131 AYDLPRFA
+131 AYDLPRFS
-139 LSLQREVKEALN
+139 LSLQRQVKEALD
-151 AAGYSNIVVKSDF
+151 AAGHSNIVVKSDF
-164 ESAIQYVE
+164 ESAVQYVE
-172 EHRQYTQDAID
+172 EHMQYTQDAID
-183 KHDDL
+183 KHEDL
-188 KDIAPTPADVI
+188 KDIAPTPEAVI
-199 TLLKANNI
+199 SLLKGNNI

-219 TVGVTLTSKNIS
+219 TVGVPLTTKNVS

-242 TEDIADGLIIFWD
+242 AEGIADGLIIFWD

-275 AEKSQSCNLYL
+275 AEKSQSCNLFL
-286 FLISHRVEDQVASG
+286 FLISHRVEDQVTTG
-300 SKRDDVKTMND
+300 SKREDVKTMND
-311 RFYTVRYMMDEVST
+311 RFYTIRYMMDEVST

-334 VKSDEG
+334 LKNEDDYS
-340 YNILKYN
+340 ILKYN

-357 YLCQGGVEDER
+357 YLCEGGVEDER
-368 RSILELFPMHPY
+368 KSILELFPMHPY

-409 FRKFITDESVFDLRG
+409 FRKFIADESVYELRG

-449 SNFQNHIHKVQDE
+449 SNYQNHIHRVQE
-462 GGDDYVRVYKGI
+462 AGDDYVRVYKGI

-486 KSSDIIARISPN
+486 KSTDIIARISPN

-537 ISVSSLNPVEIAN
+537 ISVSSLNPAEIAK
-550 EKEKVKAQFKSAN
+550 EKEKVAAQFKTAN
-563 DFMSYNGVAKTNIT
+563 DFLAYNFAAKTNIT

-586 IRKCEPQVF
+586 IRKCEPQLF
-595 SCSDAESVV
+595 SCSDQESVV

-624 LSVTEEERR
+624 LAVTEEERR

-640 DFSSEFSNSIHVIP
+640 DFSSEFLNSIHIIP
-654 DEFFTDEA
+654 DEVLSNEA
-662 RSKFIDY
+662 RTKFIDL

-682 SIENES
+682 SIEKES
-688 AQAARMLVTKW
+688 ELAAKQLINKW
-699 GSRLINSSFSI
+699 GNRLVNGSFSL
-710 YFNGEQTREGIF
+710 YFNGEQTREGIVN
-722 ANIYT
+722 NIYA

-732 FSCKVFSKGLE
+732 FSFRVFPKGME
-743 SVKAYRSGV
+743 AIKAYRTGV
-752 TNTFFA
+752 ANTFLA

-763 ALVLQMLQSPNRDK
+763 ALVLQMLQSPTRDK
-777 LVKFSGSDIPAKY
+777 LVKFSGSDLPAKY
-790 IFEENDNHLIDEGCK
+790 IFEENDNHLVDEECR
-805 LTRAAISGNCW
+805 LTSAAITGEAW
-816 IAKVCEE
+816 IAQVCQE
-823 VDNCIEK
+823 VDQCIED

-839 SLSEVFAPRMRPP
+839 SLSEIFAPLMRPP
-852 YGFFS
+852 FGFFP

-862 VAFSYALR
+862 VAFAYALR

-883 PISDEKLADMIV
+883 PISDEKLSEMIV

-905 SEANNKLLLRFGSK
+905 SEASNKLMLRFGSK

-928 YEVFQLQFIKDIP
+928 YDVFQLQFIKDIP

-951 GINEFCKQKSK
+951 GINEFCMQKSK

-967 LTYCESINENL
+967 LTYCDNINE
-978 SVIIKQLIEVLEA
+978 SRSAIIKLLIEVLEA

-996 LAKIQNL
+996 IAKIKNL
-1003 YHQVSGE
+1003 YRLINGE
-1010 KVDIAQLVSN
+1010 KMDIAQLVSN
-1020 PLNYENGF
+1020 PNNYENGF
-1028 YNFINS
+1028 LNFINS
-1034 MKTVKIQKEWWN
+1034 MKNVKIQRDWWN

-1068 ECVYAFYNTK
+1068 ECVLNFYIAKVDAQKPAQPARPATS
-1078 RDEQN
+1078 DTSDSTAPAN
-1083 PSPTPKPTNPSIPPV
+1083 PADAPVSP
-1098 APTPT
+1098 APEP
-1103 PPAIPTPTNS
+1103 
-1113 VKKTISPESIKK
+1113 VKKPVDQDTVKK

-1140 QKVVLDIIDNNPE
+1140 QKVVLDIIEANPE
-1153 VAEFISNY
+1153 VAEFVTNY

>member
-1 MNHFKCDNMARYS
+1 MARYS
-14 DYIQMQNYLPVY
+14 DFIQMQNYLPVY

-54 IAVSSSDKFKRK
+54 TAVSSSDRSKRK
-66 SMWVQ
+66 SIWVQ

-78 SHASSVIRHLLCD
+78 SHASSVVRHLLCD
-91 KYEDINFYFN
+91 RYEDITFYFN
-101 KIEDVSLR
+101 KIEDPSLR
-109 NQVDNFRQ
+109 AQIDNFRKG
-117 SKRFFSV
+117 KRFFSV

-139 LSLQREVKEALN
+139 LSLQREVKNALI
-151 AAGYSNIVVKSDF
+151 AAGHTNLVVKSDF
-164 ESAIQYVE
+164 ESAVLYVE
-172 EHRQYTQDAID
+172 NHLQYTQDAID
-183 KHDDL
+183 KNDDL
-188 KDIAPTPADVI
+188 KDIAPTPEAVI
-199 TLLKANNI
+199 ALLKSNNI
-207 QAYMELEEALYK
+207 QAYMELESALYK
-219 TVGVTLTSKNIS
+219 TVGVTLTSKNVS

-242 TEDIADGLIIFWD
+242 EAGIADGLIIFWD

-286 FLISHRVEDQVASG
+286 FLISHRVEDQVTSG

-311 RFYTVRYMMDEVST
+311 RFYTIRYMMDEVST

-334 VKSDEG
+334 IQGDDE
-340 YNILKYN
+340 YAQLRYN

-368 RSILELFPMHPY
+368 KSILELFPMHPY

-409 FRKFITDESVFDLRG
+409 FKKFIADETVFEMRG

-436 DSFAANP
+436 DSFASNP
-443 LCGAFT
+443 QCGAFT
-449 SNFQNHIHKVQDE
+449 SNFQNHIYKVQE
-462 GGDDYVRVYKGI
+462 QGDDYVRVYKGI

-486 KSSDIIARISPN
+486 KSPDIIARISPN

-537 ISVSSLNPVEIAN
+537 ISVSSLNPAEIAR
-550 EKEKVKAQFKSAN
+550 EKEKVTLQFKSALDFLNYNLAAKN
-563 DFMSYNGVAKTNIT
+563 DIT

-586 IRKCEPQVF
+586 IRKCDPQIY
-595 SCSDAESVV
+595 SCSDQESLV

-614 KPNTLHVAIY
+614 KPNTLHVSIY
-624 LSVTEEERR
+624 LATTDEERR
-633 AFENRVK
+633 TFENRIK
-640 DFSSEFSNSIHVIP
+640 DFSSEFPNSIHIVP
-654 DEFFTDEA
+654 DEIFTAEA
-662 RSKFIDY
+662 RIKFIDL
-669 IANHNVAKSHYQE
+669 IANHNVAKIRFQE
-682 SIENES
+682 SIEKES
-688 AQAARMLVTKW
+688 DLAAKQ
-699 GSRLINSSFSI
+699 LINKWVKRLTNGSYSL
-710 YFNGEQTREGIF
+710 YFNGEQAREGIIS
-722 ANIYT
+722 NVYS

-732 FSCKVFSKGLE
+732 FSHKVFPKGME
-743 SVKAYRSGV
+743 SVKAYRAGV
-752 TNTFFA
+752 ANTFFA

-777 LVKFSGSDIPAKY
+777 LVKFSGSDMPAKY
-790 IFEENDNHLIDEGCK
+790 IFEDNNNHLIDEECH
-805 LTRAAISGNCW
+805 LTAAAGASDTW
-816 IAKVCEE
+816 IAQVCEE
-823 VDNCIEK
+823 VDQCIED

-839 SLSEVFAPRMRPP
+839 SLSEVFAPLMRPP
-852 YGFFS
+852 FGFFP

-862 VAFSYALR
+862 VAFAYALR

-883 PISDEKLADMIV
+883 PISDEKLSEMIV

-905 SEANNKLLLRFGSK
+905 SESNNRLMLRFGSK

-951 GINEFCKQKSK
+951 GINEFCMQKSK

-967 LTYCESINENL
+967 LTYCDNINENRAA
-978 SVIIKQLIEVLEA
+978 IIKLLIEVLEA

-996 LAKIQNL
+996 IAKIKNL
-1003 YHQVSGE
+1003 YRLVNSE

-1020 PLNYENGF
+1020 PNNYDNGF
-1028 YNFINS
+1028 LNFINS
-1034 MKTVKIQKEWWN
+1034 IKTVKIKKEWWN
-1046 ELVEE
+1046 ELIEE

-1060 FRKESDVR
+1060 FRKETDVR
-1068 ECVYAFYNTK
+1068 ECVYAFYNMK
-1078 RDEQN
+1078 RDEEN
-1083 PSPTPKPTNPSIPPV
+1083 
-1098 APTPT
+1098 PTPT
-1103 PPAIPTPTNS
+1103 PTPAISAPTPGATVSHTSSTESSPVHGFTTVPDPPKKQTNPDT
-1113 VKKTISPESIKK
+1113 VKK
-1125 AKNLVKEANMPGVLW
+1125 AKNLVKETTMPGVLW
-1140 QKVVLDIIDNNPE
+1140 QKVVLDIIDSNPE

>member
-1 MNHFKCDNMARYS
+1 MASYS
-14 DYIQMQNYLPVY
+14 DFIQMQNYLPVY
-26 DITADSSNRLW
+26 DITAESSNRLW

-48 LLQQTL
+48 LLQQTMTA
-54 IAVSSSDKFKRK
+54 ISSSDKYKRK
-66 SMWVQ
+66 SIWVQ

-101 KIEDVSLR
+101 KIEDSSLR
-109 NQVDNFRQ
+109 AQVDNFRQ
-117 SKRFFSV
+117 NKRFFSV
-124 VIKGVEG
+124 AIKGVEG
-131 AYDLPRFA
+131 AYDLPRFS
-139 LSLQREVKEALN
+139 LSLQRQVKDALA
-151 AAGYSNIVVKSDF
+151 AAGHSDIIVKSDF
-164 ESAIQYVE
+164 ESAVQYIE
-172 EHRQYTQDAID
+172 DHMQYTQDAID

-188 KDIAPTPADVI
+188 KDIAPTPESVI
-199 TLLKANNI
+199 SLLKSNNI

-219 TVGVTLTSKNIS
+219 TVGVPLTTKNVS

-242 TEDIADGLIIFWD
+242 AEGIADGLIIFWD

-275 AEKSQSCNLYL
+275 AEKAQSCNLFL
-286 FLISHRVEDQVASG
+286 FLISHRVEDQIASG
-300 SKRDDVKTMND
+300 SKREDVKTMND
-311 RFYTVRYMMDEVST
+311 RFYTLRYMMDEVST
-325 YKVMRHTFD
+325 YKVMRHTFNIQD
-334 VKSDEG
+334 DED
-340 YNILKYN
+340 YAQLRYN

-357 YLCQGGVEDER
+357 YLCEGGVEDER
-368 RSILELFPMHPY
+368 KSILELFPMHPY

-409 FRKFITDESVFDLRG
+409 FRKFITDESVYELRG
-424 LLTAEWLWDFFY
+424 LLTAEWLWDFFL

-449 SNFQNHIHKVQDE
+449 ANYQNHIHRVQE
-462 GGDDYVRVYKGI
+462 AGDDYVRVYKGI

-486 KSSDIIARISPN
+486 KGTDIIARISPN

-513 KMDDILRFLD
+513 KIDDILRFLD

-537 ISVSSLNPVEIAN
+537 ISVSSLNPAEIAK
-550 EKEKVKAQFKSAN
+550 EKEKVAAQFKNAN
-563 DFMSYNGVAKTNIT
+563 DFLNYNPAAKANIT
-577 KLFTVGDYL
+577 KLFSVGDYL
-586 IRKCEPQVF
+586 IRKCEPQLF
-595 SCSDAESVV
+595 SCSDQESFI

-614 KPNTLHVAIY
+614 KPNTLHVVIY
-624 LSVTEEERR
+624 LTVTEEERR

-640 DFSSEFSNSIHVIP
+640 DFSSEFLNSIHIIP
-654 DEFFTDEA
+654 DEVFTNEA
-662 RSKFIDY
+662 RTKFIDL

-682 SIENES
+682 SIEKES
-688 AQAARMLVTKW
+688 ELAAKQLINKW
-699 GSRLINSSFSI
+699 GNRLVNGSFNL
-710 YFNGEQTREGIF
+710 YFNGEQTREGIVG
-722 ANIYT
+722 NIYA

-732 FSCKVFSKGLE
+732 FSFRVFPKGME
-743 SVKAYRSGV
+743 VIKAYRTGV
-752 TNTFFA
+752 ANTFFA

-763 ALVLQMLQSPNRDK
+763 ALVLQMLQSPSRDK

-790 IFEENDNHLIDEGCK
+790 IFEDNENHLVDEECK
-805 LTRAAISGNCW
+805 LTSAAVICEAW
-816 IAKVCEE
+816 IAQVCQE
-823 VDNCIEK
+823 VDQCIED

-839 SLSEVFAPRMRPP
+839 SLSEIFASLMRPP
-852 YGFFS
+852 FGFFP

-862 VAFSYALR
+862 VAFAYALR

-883 PISDEKLADMIV
+883 PISDEKLSEMVV
-895 ELFKMWNDGH
+895 ELFKMWNEGH
-905 SEANNKLLLRFGSK
+905 SEASNKLMLRFGSK

-928 YEVFQLQFIKDIP
+928 YDVFQLQFIKDIP

-951 GINEFCKQKSK
+951 GINEFCMQKSK

-967 LTYCESINENL
+967 LTYCDNINENR
-978 SVIIKQLIEVLEA
+978 SAIIKLLIEVLEA

-996 LAKIQNL
+996 IAKIKNL
-1003 YHQVSGE
+1003 YRLINDE
-1010 KVDIAQLVSN
+1010 KLDIAQLISN
-1020 PLNYENGF
+1020 PNNYENGF
-1028 YNFINS
+1028 LNFIDS
-1034 MKTVKIQKEWWN
+1034 MKNVKIQRNWWD
-1046 ELVEE
+1046 ELIEE

-1068 ECVYAFYNTK
+1068 ECVLNFYISKVDTQKPVQPVNSTPA
-1078 RDEQN
+1078 ET
-1083 PSPTPKPTNPSIPPV
+1083 PSSTATAGTDAIPFVPTPNH
-1098 APTPT
+1098 
-1103 PPAIPTPTNS
+1103 
-1113 VKKTISPESIKK
+1113 VKKPVDQNTVKK
-1125 AKNLVKEANMPGVLW
+1125 AKNLVKEANMPGILW
-1140 QKVVLDIIDNNPE
+1140 QKVVLDIIEANPE
-1153 VAEFISNY
+1153 VAEFITNY

>member
-1 MNHFKCDNMARYS
+1 MASYS
-14 DYIQMQNYLPVY
+14 DFIQMQNYLPVY
-26 DITADSSNRLW
+26 DITAESSNRLW

-48 LLQQTL
+48 LLQQTMT
-54 IAVSSSDKFKRK
+54 AVSSSDKFKRK
-66 SMWVQ
+66 SIWVQ

-78 SHASSVIRHLLCD
+78 SHASSVVRHLLCD
-91 KYEDINFYFN
+91 RYEDVNFYFN
-101 KIEDVSLR
+101 KIEDPSLR
-109 NQVDNFRQ
+109 AQVDNFR
-117 SKRFFSV
+117 KNKHFFSV

-131 AYDLPRFA
+131 AYDLPRFS
-139 LSLQREVKEALN
+139 LSLQRQVKEALN

-164 ESAIQYVE
+164 ESAVQYVE
-172 EHRQYTQDAID
+172 AHMQYTQDAID
-183 KHDDL
+183 KHEDL
-188 KDIAPTPADVI
+188 KDIAPTPESVI
-199 TLLKANNI
+199 SLLKDNNI

-219 TVGVTLTSKNIS
+219 TVGVPLTTKNVS

-242 TEDIADGLIIFWD
+242 TEGIADGLIIFWD

-275 AEKSQSCNLYL
+275 AEKSQSCNLFL
-286 FLISHRVEDQVASG
+286 FLISHRVEDQVTSG
-300 SKRDDVKTMND
+300 SKREDVKTMND
-311 RFYTVRYMMDEVST
+311 RFYTIRYMMDEVST

-334 VKSDEG
+334 IQGDDA
-340 YNILKYN
+340 YAQLRYN

-357 YLCQGGVEDER
+357 YLCEGGVEDER
-368 RSILELFPMHPY
+368 KSILELFPMHPY

-409 FRKFITDESVFDLRG
+409 FRKFITDESVYELRG
-424 LLTAEWLWDFFY
+424 LLTAEWLWDFFF

-449 SNFQNHIHKVQDE
+449 SNFQNHIHRVRE
-462 GGDDYVRVYKGI
+462 AGDDYVRVYKGI

-537 ISVSSLNPVEIAN
+537 ISVSFLNPAEIAK
-550 EKEKVKAQFKSAN
+550 EKEKVTVQFKTAN
-563 DFMSYNGVAKTNIT
+563 DYLNYNFAAKTNIT
-577 KLFTVGDYL
+577 KLFTVGEYL
-586 IRKCEPQVF
+586 IRRCEPQIF
-595 SCSDAESVV
+595 SCSDQESVI

-624 LSVTEEERR
+624 LAVTEEERR

-640 DFSSEFSNSIHVIP
+640 DFSSEFLNTINIIP
-654 DEFFTDEA
+654 DEVLTNEV
-662 RSKFIDY
+662 RTKFIDL

-682 SIENES
+682 SIEKES
-688 AQAARMLVTKW
+688 ELAAKLLINKW
-699 GSRLINSSFSI
+699 GNRLVNGSFNL
-710 YFNGEQTREGIF
+710 YFNGEQTREGIVG
-722 ANIYT
+722 NIYS

-732 FSCKVFSKGLE
+732 FSVRVFPKGME
-743 SVKAYRSGV
+743 AIKAYRMGV
-752 TNTFFA
+752 TKTFLA

-763 ALVLQMLQSPNRDK
+763 ALVLQMLQSPTRDK

-790 IFEENDNHLIDEGCK
+790 IFEENDNHLVDEECK
-805 LTRAAISGNCW
+805 LTPAAITGEAW
-816 IAKVCEE
+816 IVQVCQE
-823 VDNCIEK
+823 VDQCIED

-839 SLSEVFAPRMRPP
+839 SLSEIFVPLMRPP
-852 YGFFS
+852 FGFFP

-862 VAFSYALR
+862 IAFAYALR
-870 KHKADLFVTTISQ
+870 KHKADLFVTNISQ
-883 PISDEKLADMIV
+883 PISDEKLSEMIV

-905 SEANNKLLLRFGSK
+905 SEASNKLMLRFGSK

-951 GINEFCKQKSK
+951 GINEFCMQKSK

-967 LTYCESINENL
+967 LTYCDNINENR
-978 SVIIKQLIEVLEA
+978 SAIIKLLIEVLEA

-996 LAKIQNL
+996 IAKIKNL
-1003 YHQVSGE
+1003 YRLVNGE
-1010 KVDIAQLVSN
+1010 KLDIAQLVSN
-1020 PLNYENGF
+1020 PNNYENGF
-1028 YNFINS
+1028 LNFINS
-1034 MKTVKIQKEWWN
+1034 MKNVKIKRDWWN
-1046 ELVEE
+1046 ELIEE

-1060 FRKESDVR
+1060 YRKESDVR
-1068 ECVYAFYNTK
+1068 ECVLNFYIAKVDAQKTT
-1078 RDEQN
+1078 Q
-1083 PSPTPKPTNPSIPPV
+1083 PTM
-1098 APTPT
+1098 
-1103 PPAIPTPTNS
+1103 PAITDTPNGTVPATPGNASFIPAS
-1113 VKKTISPESIKK
+1113 VPLKKSIDQDTIKK

-1140 QKVVLDIIDNNPE
+1140 QKVVLDIIEAKPE
-1153 VAEFISNY
+1153 VAEFITNY

>member
-1 MNHFKCDNMARYS
+1 
-14 DYIQMQNYLPVY
+14 MQNYLPVY
-26 DITADSSNRLW
+26 DITAESSNRLW

-48 LLQQTL
+48 LLQQTMT
-54 IAVSSSDKFKRK
+54 AVSSSDKYKRK
-66 SMWVQ
+66 SIWVQ

-78 SHASSVIRHLLCD
+78 SHASSVVRHLLCD
-91 KYEDINFYFN
+91 RYEDVNFYFN
-101 KIEDVSLR
+101 KIEDPSLR
-109 NQVDNFRQ
+109 AQVDNFRKN
-117 SKRFFSV
+117 KRFFSV

-131 AYDLPRFA
+131 AYDLPRFS
-139 LSLQREVKEALN
+139 LSLQRQVKEALN
-151 AAGYSNIVVKSDF
+151 AAGHSDIVVKSDF
-164 ESAIQYVE
+164 ESAVQYVE
-172 EHRQYTQDAID
+172 EHMQYTQDAID
-183 KHDDL
+183 KHEDL
-188 KDIAPTPADVI
+188 KDIAPTPESVI
-199 TLLKANNI
+199 SLLKNNNI

-219 TVGVTLTSKNIS
+219 TVGVPLTTKNVS

-242 TEDIADGLIIFWD
+242 AEGIADGLIIFWD

-275 AEKSQSCNLYL
+275 AEKSQSCNLFL
-286 FLISHRVEDQVASG
+286 FLISHRVEDQVTSG
-300 SKRDDVKTMND
+300 SKREDVKTMND
-311 RFYTVRYMMDEVST
+311 RFYTIRYMMDEVST

-334 VKSDEG
+334 IQGDDD
-340 YNILKYN
+340 YAQLRYN

-357 YLCQGGVEDER
+357 YLCEGGVEDER
-368 RSILELFPMHPY
+368 KSILELFPMHPY

-409 FRKFITDESVFDLRG
+409 FRKFITDESVYELRG
-424 LLTAEWLWDFFY
+424 LLTAEWLWDFFL

-449 SNFQNHIHKVQDE
+449 SNYQNHIHRVQE
-462 GGDDYVRVYKGI
+462 AGDDYVRVYKGI

-486 KSSDIIARISPN
+486 KSTDIIARISPN

-537 ISVSSLNPVEIAN
+537 ISVSSLNPAEIAK
-550 EKEKVKAQFKSAN
+550 EKEKVAAQFKTAN
-563 DFMSYNGVAKTNIT
+563 DFMGYNFAAKTNIT

-586 IRKCEPQVF
+586 IRKCEPQLF
-595 SCSDAESVV
+595 SCSDQESVV

-614 KPNTLHVAIY
+614 RPNTLHVAIY
-624 LSVTEEERR
+624 LAVTEEERR

-640 DFSSEFSNSIHVIP
+640 DFSTEFLNSIHIIP
-654 DEFFTDEA
+654 DEVLSSEA
-662 RSKFIDY
+662 RTKFIDL

-682 SIENES
+682 SIEKES
-688 AQAARMLVTKW
+688 ELAARQLINKW
-699 GSRLINSSFSI
+699 GNRLVNGSFSL
-710 YFNGEQTREGIF
+710 YFNGEQTREGIVG
-722 ANIYT
+722 NIYS
-727 LINKK
+727 LINRK
-732 FSCKVFSKGLE
+732 FSFRVFPKGME
-743 SVKAYRSGV
+743 AIKSYRSNV
-752 TNTFFA
+752 ANTFLA

-763 ALVLQMLQSPNRDK
+763 ALVLQMLQSPTRDK

-790 IFEENDNHLIDEGCK
+790 IFEENDNHLVDEDCR
-805 LTRAAISGNCW
+805 LTPAAITGEAW
-816 IAKVCEE
+816 IAQVCLE
-823 VDNCIEK
+823 VDQCIED

-839 SLSEVFAPRMRPP
+839 SLSEIFAPLMRPP
-852 YGFFS
+852 FGFFP

-883 PISDEKLADMIV
+883 PISDEKLAEMIV

-905 SEANNKLLLRFGSK
+905 SEASNKLMLRFGSK

-928 YEVFQLQFIKDIP
+928 YDVFQLQFIKDIP

-951 GINEFCKQKSK
+951 GINEFCMQKSK

-967 LTYCESINENL
+967 LTYCDNINENR
-978 SVIIKQLIEVLEA
+978 SAIIKLLIEVLEA

-996 LAKIQNL
+996 IAKIKNL
-1003 YHQVSGE
+1003 YRLVNGE
-1010 KVDIAQLVSN
+1010 KMDIAQLVSN
-1020 PLNYENGF
+1020 PNNYENGF
-1028 YNFINS
+1028 LNFINS
-1034 MKTVKIQKEWWN
+1034 MKTVKIQREWWN

-1083 PSPTPKPTNPSIPPV
+1083 PVQPAKPTAPGTPGGSAPSYPGDAPVIP
-1098 APTPT
+1098 APEP
-1103 PPAIPTPTNS
+1103 
-1113 VKKTISPESIKK
+1113 VKKPVNQDTVKK

-1140 QKVVLDIIDNNPE
+1140 QKVVLDIIEANPE
-1153 VAEFISNY
+1153 VAEFVTKY

>member
-1 MNHFKCDNMARYS
+1 MARYS

-48 LLQQTL
+48 LLQQTM

-91 KYEDINFYFN
+91 NYGDVNFYFN

-109 NQVDNFRQ
+109 NQVDNFRKN
-117 SKRFFSV
+117 KRFFSV
-124 VIKGVEG
+124 AIKGVEG

-139 LSLQREVKEALN
+139 LSLQREVKNALN
-151 AAGYSNIVVKSDF
+151 AAGCSGIVVKSDF
-164 ESAIQYVE
+164 ESAVQYVE

-183 KHDDL
+183 KNEDL
-188 KDIAPTPADVI
+188 KDIAPTPDDVI
-199 TLLKANNI
+199 MLLKANNI
-207 QAYMELEEALYK
+207 QTYMELEEALYK
-219 TVGVTLTSKNIS
+219 TVGVTLTSKNVS
-231 EWLAEVEHAIE
+231 EWLAEVERAIE
-242 TEDIADGLIIFWD
+242 AEGIADGLMIFWD

-275 AEKSQSCNLYL
+275 AEKSQSCNLFL
-286 FLISHRVEDQVASG
+286 FLISHRVEDQVASS
-300 SKRDDVKTMND
+300 SKREDVKTMND

-334 VKSDEG
+334 VKNDKG
-340 YNILKYN
+340 YGILKYN
-347 RTVKL
+347 RTIKL

-357 YLCQGGVEDER
+357 YLCKGGVEDER
-368 RSILELFPMHPY
+368 KSILELFPMHPY

-409 FRKFITDESVFDLRG
+409 FRKFIADETVFDQRG

-449 SNFQNHIHKVQDE
+449 SNYQNHIHKVQEE

-486 KSSDIIARISPN
+486 KSTDIIARISPN

-513 KMDDILRFLD
+513 KMDDILRFFD

-563 DFMSYNGVAKTNIT
+563 DFLSYNYVAKANIT
-577 KLFTVGDYL
+577 KLFNVGDYL
-586 IRKCEPQVF
+586 IRKCDSQFF
-595 SCSDAESVV
+595 SCSDAESVI
-604 RAKLNKYTSE
+604 RSKLNKYTTE

-624 LSVTEEERR
+624 LSITEEERR

-640 DFSSEFSNSIHVIP
+640 DFSTEFPNSIHIIP

-662 RSKFIDY
+662 RAKFIDL
-669 IANHNVAKSHYQE
+669 IANLNVAKSHYQE
-682 SIENES
+682 SIEKES
-688 AQAARMLVTKW
+688 GQAARMLIEKW
-699 GSRLINSSFSI
+699 GSRLVNGSFSL
-710 YFNGEQTREGIF
+710 YFNGDQSREGII

-743 SVKAYRSGV
+743 SVKAYRTGV

-763 ALVLQMLQSPNRDK
+763 ALVLQMLQSPNRDR
-777 LVKFSGSDIPAKY
+777 LIKFSGSDIPAKY
-790 IFEENDNHLIDEGCK
+790 VFEENDNHLIDENCN
-805 LTRAAISGNCW
+805 LTQAAITGNCW
-816 IAKVCEE
+816 IAQICDE
-823 VDNCIEK
+823 VDKCIEK
-830 AKKKYVDKF
+830 AKTKYVDKF
-839 SLSEVFAPRMRPP
+839 SLSEVFAPLMRPP

-870 KHKADLFVTTISQ
+870 KHKADLFVTSISQ

-905 SEANNKLLLRFGSK
+905 SEANNKLMLRFGSK
-919 EESELTQLL
+919 EESELTKLL

-951 GINEFCKQKSK
+951 GINEFCMQKSK

-967 LTYCESINENL
+967 LTYCDGINEKL
-978 SVIIKQLIEVLEA
+978 STIIKQLIEVLEA

-996 LAKIQNL
+996 ISKIKNL
-1003 YHQVSGE
+1003 YHLVLGERVDVSL
-1010 KVDIAQLVSN
+1010 LVSN
-1020 PLNYENGF
+1020 PNNYENGF
-1028 YNFINS
+1028 INFINS
-1034 MKTVKIQKEWWN
+1034 MKTVKIQKEWWS

-1060 FRKESDVR
+1060 FRKETDVR

-1083 PSPTPKPTNPSIPPV
+1083 PSPTIKPNTPVTTSTIPTSVTPIPTTNPTLPSPTKNPV
-1098 APTPT
+1098 
-1103 PPAIPTPTNS
+1103 N
-1113 VKKTISPESIKK
+1113 PESVKK
-1125 AKNLVKEANMPGVLW
+1125 AKNMVKGANLPAVLW

>member
-1 MNHFKCDNMARYS
+1 MARYS
-14 DYIQMQNYLPVY
+14 DFIQMQNYLPVY

-54 IAVSSSDKFKRK
+54 TAVSSADRYKRK
-66 SMWVQ
+66 SIWVQ

-78 SHASSVIRHLLCD
+78 SHASSVVRHLLCD
-91 KYEDINFYFN
+91 RYEDIAFYFN
-101 KIEDVSLR
+101 KIEDPSLR
-109 NQVDNFRQ
+109 AQVDNFRKE
-117 SKRFFSV
+117 KRFFSV

-139 LSLQREVKEALN
+139 LSLQREVKNALY
-151 AAGYSNIVVKSDF
+151 AAGHTDLVVKSDF
-164 ESAIQYVE
+164 ESAVQYVE
-172 EHRQYTQDAID
+172 EHLQYTQDAID
-183 KHDDL
+183 KNDDL
-188 KDIAPTPADVI
+188 KDIAPTPEAVI
-199 TLLKANNI
+199 SLLKSNNI
-207 QAYMELEEALYK
+207 QAYMELENALYK
-219 TVGVTLTSKNIS
+219 TVGVTLTSKNVS

-242 TEDIADGLIIFWD
+242 EAGIADGLMIFWD

-286 FLISHRVEDQVASG
+286 FLISHRVEDQITSG

-311 RFYTVRYMMDEVST
+311 RFYTIRYMMDEVST

-334 VKSDEG
+334 INGDDE
-340 YNILKYN
+340 YAQLRYN

-368 RSILELFPMHPY
+368 KSILELFPMHPY

-409 FRKFITDESVFDLRG
+409 FKKFIADDSVYELRG

-436 DSFAANP
+436 DSFASNP
-443 LCGAFT
+443 QCGAFT
-449 SNFQNHIHKVQDE
+449 SNYQNHIYKVQE
-462 GGDDYVRVYKGI
+462 QGDDYVRVYKGI

-486 KSSDIIARISPN
+486 KSPDIIARISPN

-537 ISVSSLNPVEIAN
+537 ISVSSLNPQEIAR
-550 EKEKVKAQFKSAN
+550 EKEKVTLQFKAAL
-563 DFMSYNGVAKTNIT
+563 DFLNYNFAAKTNIT

-586 IRKCEPQVF
+586 IRKCEPQLY
-595 SCSDAESVV
+595 SCSDQESLI

-624 LSVTEEERR
+624 LATTEDERR
-633 AFENRVK
+633 SFESRIK
-640 DFSSEFSNSIHVIP
+640 DFSSEFPNSIHIVP
-654 DEFFTDEA
+654 DEVFTIEA
-662 RSKFIDY
+662 KTKFIDL
-669 IANHNVAKSHYQE
+669 IANHNVAKVRFQE
-682 SIENES
+682 SIEKES
-688 AQAARMLVTKW
+688 DLAAKQLVNKW
-699 GSRLINSSFSI
+699 ANRLINGSFSL
-710 YFNGEQTREGIF
+710 YFNGEQTREGIIS
-722 ANIYT
+722 NVYT

-732 FSCKVFSKGLE
+732 FSHRAFPKGME
-743 SVKAYRSGV
+743 SIKAYRSGV
-752 TNTFFA
+752 ANTFFA

-777 LVKFSGSDIPAKY
+777 LVKFSGSDMPAKY
-790 IFEENDNHLIDEGCK
+790 VFEDNDNHLVDEECRI
-805 LTRAAISGNCW
+805 TAAAGTSDAW
-816 IAKVCEE
+816 IAQVCEE
-823 VDNCIEK
+823 VDQCIED

-839 SLSEVFAPRMRPP
+839 SLSEVFAPLMRPP
-852 YGFFS
+852 FGFFP

-862 VAFSYALR
+862 VAFAYALR

-883 PISDEKLADMIV
+883 PISDEKLSEMIV

-905 SEANNKLLLRFGSK
+905 SESNNRLMLRFGSK

-951 GINEFCKQKSK
+951 GINEFCMQKSK

-967 LTYCESINENL
+967 LTYCDNITENRA
-978 SVIIKQLIEVLEA
+978 SIIKLLIEVLEA

-996 LAKIQNL
+996 IAKIKNL
-1003 YHQVSGE
+1003 YRQINSE

-1020 PLNYENGF
+1020 PKNYDNGF
-1028 YNFINS
+1028 LNFINS
-1034 MKTVKIQKEWWN
+1034 IKTVKIKNEWWN
-1046 ELVEE
+1046 ELIEE

-1060 FRKESDVR
+1060 FRKETDVR
-1068 ECVYAFYNTK
+1068 ECVYTFYNMK
-1078 RDEQN
+1078 RDEEN
-1083 PSPTPKPTNPSIPPV
+1083 PAPAPQPSVSVLGEMNSPASRSAGTSKSSYVPTSEPPKKQVTPDTV
-1098 APTPT
+1098 
-1103 PPAIPTPTNS
+1103 
-1113 VKKTISPESIKK
+1113 KK

-1140 QKVVLDIIDNNPE
+1140 QKVVLDIIDSNPE

>member
-1 MNHFKCDNMARYS
+1 MASYS
-14 DYIQMQNYLPVY
+14 DFIQMQNYLPVY
-26 DITADSSNRLW
+26 DITAESSNRLW

-48 LLQQTL
+48 LLQQTMT
-54 IAVSSSDKFKRK
+54 AVSSSDKFKRK
-66 SMWVQ
+66 SIWVQ

-78 SHASSVIRHLLCD
+78 SHASSVVRHLLCD
-91 KYEDINFYFN
+91 RYEDVNFYLN
-101 KIEDVSLR
+101 KIEDPSLR
-109 NQVDNFRQ
+109 AQVDNFR
-117 SKRFFSV
+117 KNKHFFSV

-131 AYDLPRFA
+131 AYDLPRFS
-139 LSLQREVKEALN
+139 LSLQRQVKEALN

-164 ESAIQYVE
+164 ESAVQYVE
-172 EHRQYTQDAID
+172 AHMQYTQDAID
-183 KHDDL
+183 KHEDL
-188 KDIAPTPADVI
+188 KDIAPTPESVI
-199 TLLKANNI
+199 SLLKDNNI

-219 TVGVTLTSKNIS
+219 TVGVPLTTKNVS

-242 TEDIADGLIIFWD
+242 TEGIADGLIIFWD

-275 AEKSQSCNLYL
+275 AEKSQSCNLFL
-286 FLISHRVEDQVASG
+286 FLISHRVEDQVTSG
-300 SKRDDVKTMND
+300 SKREDVKTMND
-311 RFYTVRYMMDEVST
+311 RFYTIRYMMDEVST

-334 VKSDEG
+334 IQGDDA
-340 YNILKYN
+340 YAQLRYN

-357 YLCQGGVEDER
+357 YLCEGGVEDER
-368 RSILELFPMHPY
+368 KSILELFPMHPY

-409 FRKFITDESVFDLRG
+409 FRKFITDESVYELRG
-424 LLTAEWLWDFFY
+424 LLTAEWLWDFFF

-449 SNFQNHIHKVQDE
+449 SNFQNHIHRVQE
-462 GGDDYVRVYKGI
+462 AGDDYVRVYKGI

-498 EKSIRGLFADDRLEP
+498 EKSIRGLFADDRLEI

-537 ISVSSLNPVEIAN
+537 ISVSFLNPAEIAK
-550 EKEKVKAQFKSAN
+550 EKEKVTIQFKAAN
-563 DFMSYNGVAKTNIT
+563 DYLNYNFAAKTNIT

-586 IRKCEPQVF
+586 IRKCEPQIF
-595 SCSDAESVV
+595 SCSDQESVI

-614 KPNTLHVAIY
+614 KPNMLHVAIF
-624 LSVTEEERR
+624 LAVTEEERR

-640 DFSSEFSNSIHVIP
+640 DFSSEFLNTINIIP
-654 DEFFTDEA
+654 DEVLTNEV
-662 RSKFIDY
+662 RTKFIDLV
-669 IANHNVAKSHYQE
+669 ANHNVAKSHYQE
-682 SIENES
+682 SIEKES
-688 AQAARMLVTKW
+688 ELAAKQ
-699 GSRLINSSFSI
+699 LINKWCNRLVNGAFSL
-710 YFNGEQTREGIF
+710 YFNGEQTREGIVG
-722 ANIYT
+722 NIYA

-732 FSCKVFSKGLE
+732 FSVRVFPKGME
-743 SVKAYRSGV
+743 AIKAYRTGI
-752 TNTFFA
+752 TKTFLA

-763 ALVLQMLQSPNRDK
+763 ALVLQMLQSPTRDK
-777 LVKFSGSDIPAKY
+777 LIKFSGSDIPAKY
-790 IFEENDNHLIDEGCK
+790 IFEENDNHLVDEECK
-805 LTRAAISGNCW
+805 LTSAAMTGEAW
-816 IAKVCEE
+816 IAQVCLE
-823 VDNCIEK
+823 VDQCIEN

-839 SLSEVFAPRMRPP
+839 SLSEIFAPLMRPP
-852 YGFFS
+852 FGFFP

-862 VAFSYALR
+862 IAFAYALR

-883 PISDEKLADMIV
+883 PISDEKLSEMVV

-905 SEANNKLLLRFGSK
+905 SEASNKLMLRFGSK

-951 GINEFCKQKSK
+951 GINEFCMQKSK

-967 LTYCESINENL
+967 LTYCDNINENR
-978 SVIIKQLIEVLEA
+978 SAIIKLLIEVLEA
-991 DQNPD
+991 DQNPNIV
-996 LAKIQNL
+996 KIKNL
-1003 YHQVSGE
+1003 YRLVNSE
-1010 KVDIAQLVSN
+1010 KLDIAQLVSN
-1020 PLNYENGF
+1020 PNNYENGF
-1028 YNFINS
+1028 LNFINS
-1034 MKTVKIQKEWWN
+1034 MKNVKIQRDWWN
-1046 ELVEE
+1046 ELIEE

-1068 ECVYAFYNTK
+1068 ECVLNFYIGKVDAQKPVQPTKPSMTNT
-1078 RDEQN
+1078 
-1083 PSPTPKPTNPSIPPV
+1083 SGST
-1098 APTPT
+1098 
-1103 PPAIPTPTNS
+1103 
-1113 VKKTISPESIKK
+1113 SPEPPSSAQVVPTSEPAKKPVNQDTVKK

-1140 QKVVLDIIDNNPE
+1140 QKVVLDIIEAKPE
-1153 VAEFISNY
+1153 VAEFITNY

>member
-1 MNHFKCDNMARYS
+1 MASYS
-14 DYIQMQNYLPVY
+14 DFIQMQNYLPVY
-26 DITADSSNRLW
+26 DITAESSNRLW

-48 LLQQTL
+48 LLQQTMT
-54 IAVSSSDKFKRK
+54 AVSSSDKFKRK
-66 SMWVQ
+66 SIWVQ

-78 SHASSVIRHLLCD
+78 SHASSVVRHLLCD
-91 KYEDINFYFN
+91 RYDDINFYFN
-101 KIEDVSLR
+101 KIEDPSLR
-109 NQVDNFRQ
+109 AQVDNFRQ
-117 SKRFFSV
+117 KKHFFSV

-131 AYDLPRFA
+131 AYDLPRFS
-139 LSLQREVKEALN
+139 LSLQRQVKEALN
-151 AAGYSNIVVKSDF
+151 VAGHSDIVVKSDF
-164 ESAIQYVE
+164 ESAVQYVE
-172 EHRQYTQDAID
+172 EHMQYTQDAID
-183 KHDDL
+183 KHEDL
-188 KDIAPTPADVI
+188 KDIAPTPESVI
-199 TLLKANNI
+199 SLLKDNNI

-219 TVGVTLTSKNIS
+219 TVGVPLTTKNVS

-242 TEDIADGLIIFWD
+242 AEGIADGLIIFWD

-275 AEKSQSCNLYL
+275 AEKSQSCNLFL
-286 FLISHRVEDQVASG
+286 FLISHRVEDQVTSG
-300 SKRDDVKTMND
+300 SKREDVKTMND
-311 RFYTVRYMMDEVST
+311 RFYTIRYMMDEVST

-334 VKSDEG
+334 LKNEDDYS
-340 YNILKYN
+340 ILKYN

-357 YLCQGGVEDER
+357 YLCEGGVEDER
-368 RSILELFPMHPY
+368 KSILELFPMHPY

-409 FRKFITDESVFDLRG
+409 FRKFITDESVYELHG
-424 LLTAEWLWDFFY
+424 LLTAEWLWDFFL

-449 SNFQNHIHKVQDE
+449 SNYQNHIHKVQDA
-462 GGDDYVRVYKGI
+462 GDDFVRVYKGI
-474 LLLNTLSTQFAT
+474 LLLNTLSTQFAS
-486 KSSDIIARISPN
+486 KSTDIIARISPN

-537 ISVSSLNPVEIAN
+537 ISVSSLNPAEIAK
-550 EKEKVKAQFKSAN
+550 EKEKVAAQFKTAN
-563 DFMSYNGVAKTNIT
+563 DFLGYNIAAKTNIT

-586 IRKCEPQVF
+586 IRKSEPQLF
-595 SCSDAESVV
+595 SCSDPESVV

-624 LSVTEEERR
+624 LAVTEEERR

-640 DFSSEFSNSIHVIP
+640 DFSSEFLNSIHIIP
-654 DEFFTDEA
+654 DEVFTNEA
-662 RSKFIDY
+662 RTKFIDL

-682 SIENES
+682 SIEKES
-688 AQAARMLVTKW
+688 ELAAKQLINKW
-699 GSRLINSSFSI
+699 GNRLVNGSFNL
-710 YFNGEQTREGIF
+710 YFNGEQTREGIIG
-722 ANIYT
+722 NISA

-732 FSCKVFSKGLE
+732 FSFRVFPKGME
-743 SVKAYRSGV
+743 SIKTYRTGV
-752 TNTFFA
+752 ANTFLA

-763 ALVLQMLQSPNRDK
+763 TLVLQMLQAPTRDK
-777 LVKFSGSDIPAKY
+777 LVKFSGSDNPAKY
-790 IFEENDNHLIDEGCK
+790 IFEENDNHLVDEECK
-805 LTRAAISGNCW
+805 LTPAAINGEAW
-816 IAKVCEE
+816 IAQVCQE
-823 VDNCIEK
+823 VDQCIEN

-839 SLSEVFAPRMRPP
+839 SLSEIFAPLMRPP
-852 YGFFS
+852 FGFFP

-862 VAFSYALR
+862 VAFAYALR

-883 PISDEKLADMIV
+883 PISDEKLSEMIV

-905 SEANNKLLLRFGSK
+905 SEASNKLMLRFGSK

-951 GINEFCKQKSK
+951 GINEFCMQKSK

-967 LTYCESINENL
+967 LTYCDNINENR
-978 SVIIKQLIEVLEA
+978 SAIIKLLIEVLES

-996 LAKIQNL
+996 IGKIKNL
-1003 YHQVSGE
+1003 YRLVNSE
-1010 KVDIAQLVSN
+1010 KMDIAQLVSN
-1020 PLNYENGF
+1020 PNNYENGF
-1028 YNFINS
+1028 LNFINS
-1034 MKTVKIQKEWWN
+1034 MKNVKIQRDWWN
-1046 ELVEE
+1046 ELIEE

-1068 ECVYAFYNTK
+1068 ECVLNFYIAK
-1078 RDEQN
+1078 VDAQKPARPVK
-1083 PSPTPKPTNPSIPPV
+1083 PSTTDIPGGIAPAKPDDAPV
-1098 APTPT
+1098 S
-1103 PPAIPTPTNS
+1103 PAEPVNKP
-1113 VKKTISPESIKK
+1113 VSPDIIKK

-1140 QKVVLDIIDNNPE
+1140 QKVVLDIIDSNPE
-1153 VAEFISNY
+1153 VAEFITNY

>member
-1 MNHFKCDNMARYS
+1 
-14 DYIQMQNYLPVY
+14 MQNYLPVY
-26 DITADSSNRLW
+26 DITAESSNRLW

-48 LLQQTL
+48 LLQQTMT
-54 IAVSSSDKFKRK
+54 AVSSSDKFKRK
-66 SMWVQ
+66 SIWVQ

-78 SHASSVIRHLLCD
+78 SHASSVVRHLLCD
-91 KYEDINFYFN
+91 QYEDVNFYFN
-101 KIEDVSLR
+101 KIEDPSLR
-109 NQVDNFRQ
+109 AQVDNFRKN
-117 SKRFFSV
+117 KRFFSV

-131 AYDLPRFA
+131 AYDLPRFS
-139 LSLQREVKEALN
+139 LSLQRQVKEALD
-151 AAGYSNIVVKSDF
+151 AAGHSNIVVKSDF
-164 ESAIQYVE
+164 ESAVQYVE
-172 EHRQYTQDAID
+172 EHMQYTQDAID
-183 KHDDL
+183 KHEDL
-188 KDIAPTPADVI
+188 KDIAPTPEAVI
-199 TLLKANNI
+199 SLLKGNNI

-219 TVGVTLTSKNIS
+219 TVGVPLTTKNVS

-242 TEDIADGLIIFWD
+242 AEGIADGLIIFWD

-275 AEKSQSCNLYL
+275 AEKSQSCNLFL
-286 FLISHRVEDQVASG
+286 FLISHRVEDQVTTG
-300 SKRDDVKTMND
+300 SKREDVKTMND
-311 RFYTVRYMMDEVST
+311 RFYTIRYMMDEVST

-334 VKSDEG
+334 LKNEDDYS
-340 YNILKYN
+340 ILKYN

-357 YLCQGGVEDER
+357 YLCEGGVEDER
-368 RSILELFPMHPY
+368 KSILELFPMHPY

-409 FRKFITDESVFDLRG
+409 FRKFIADESVYELRG

-449 SNFQNHIHKVQDE
+449 SNYQNHIHRVQE
-462 GGDDYVRVYKGI
+462 AGDDYVRVYKGI

-486 KSSDIIARISPN
+486 KSTDIIARISPN

-537 ISVSSLNPVEIAN
+537 ISVSSLNPAEIAK
-550 EKEKVKAQFKSAN
+550 EKEKVAAQFKTAN
-563 DFMSYNGVAKTNIT
+563 DFLAYNFAAKTNIT

-586 IRKCEPQVF
+586 IRKCEPQLF
-595 SCSDAESVV
+595 SCSDQESVV

-624 LSVTEEERR
+624 LAVTEEERR

-640 DFSSEFSNSIHVIP
+640 DFSSEFLNSIHIIP
-654 DEFFTDEA
+654 DEVLSNEA
-662 RSKFIDY
+662 RTKFIDL

-682 SIENES
+682 SIEKES
-688 AQAARMLVTKW
+688 ELAAKQLINKW
-699 GSRLINSSFSI
+699 GNRLVNGSFSL
-710 YFNGEQTREGIF
+710 YFNGEQTREGIVN
-722 ANIYT
+722 NIYA

-732 FSCKVFSKGLE
+732 FSFRVFPKGME
-743 SVKAYRSGV
+743 AIKAYRTGV
-752 TNTFFA
+752 ANTFLA

-763 ALVLQMLQSPNRDK
+763 ALVLQMLQSPTRDK
-777 LVKFSGSDIPAKY
+777 LVKFSGSDLPAKY
-790 IFEENDNHLIDEGCK
+790 IFEENDNHLVDEECR
-805 LTRAAISGNCW
+805 LTSAAITGEAW
-816 IAKVCEE
+816 IAQVCQE
-823 VDNCIEK
+823 VDQCIED

-839 SLSEVFAPRMRPP
+839 SLSEIFAPLMRPP
-852 YGFFS
+852 FGFFP

-862 VAFSYALR
+862 VAFAYALR

-883 PISDEKLADMIV
+883 PISDEKLSEMIV

-905 SEANNKLLLRFGSK
+905 SEASNKLMLRFGSK

-928 YEVFQLQFIKDIP
+928 YDVFQLQFIKDIP

-951 GINEFCKQKSK
+951 GINEFCMQKSK

-967 LTYCESINENL
+967 LTYCDNINE
-978 SVIIKQLIEVLEA
+978 SRSAIIKLLIEVLEA

-996 LAKIQNL
+996 IAKIKNL
-1003 YHQVSGE
+1003 YRLINGE
-1010 KVDIAQLVSN
+1010 KMDIAQLVSN
-1020 PLNYENGF
+1020 PNNYENGF
-1028 YNFINS
+1028 LNFINS
-1034 MKTVKIQKEWWN
+1034 MKNVKIQRDWWN

-1068 ECVYAFYNTK
+1068 ECVLNFYIAKVDAQKPAQPARPATS
-1078 RDEQN
+1078 DTSDSTAPAN
-1083 PSPTPKPTNPSIPPV
+1083 PADAPVSP
-1098 APTPT
+1098 APEP
-1103 PPAIPTPTNS
+1103 
-1113 VKKTISPESIKK
+1113 VKKPVDQDTVKK

-1140 QKVVLDIIDNNPE
+1140 QKVVLDIIEANPE
-1153 VAEFISNY
+1153 VAEFVTNY